1 MVASATEFRKNS
13 FNDED
18 SAMLA
23 KVANMYMNVADES
36 ISAGESA
43 SFIISQM
50 KAFNIEA
57 QNAMQIID
65 AVNEVS
71 NNYAVSSADVA
82 SALTKTS
89 SAMGV
94 LGNDFNQTIG
104 LVTAGTEILTGQA
117 SKVARG
123 LRTIG
128 NNFADAAN
136 EAGSIEYKVKG
147 ATKQLALFDEATND
161 MKSTFQILSDL
172 KDDWDNMSNSEQ
184 QALGIAYAGKNQ
196 FEVFAAVM
204 DNFTTAVD
212 ATDTA
217 LGAAG
222 SAAQENEAYMESL
235 EAKVNTLKATFEDFS
250 NRVLNSELVG
260 GFIDAGTA
268 LLKFANSDAGVAI
281 TQVALLTAG
290 VVGVVGVIGKVV
302 GAIGSVVAAYKASSA
317 VMGASRF
324 IALLTSGKLAL
335 ILGAVGL
342 AIAGVAGAI
351 AYFKGKEAKSKKT
364 AQEWNAELEE
374 TQTKL
379 QANEKRLA
387 EINQMPWQERTSEI
401 LAEKEALE
409 AENEELKKNTKEL
422 DDNAKAAAKRT
433 ALEGFE
439 IEYTQIDP
447 YTGKKLEYTNVLQ
460 GTDAIKY
467 LTKSLDEYSK
477 ILEET
482 GRIEDDQRKEF
493 DRVTEAA
500 IKKRDSIQLLIDSG
514 ADLDE
519 MFGKDVAD
527 VLRQFMKDVES
538 AVDTC
543 DQYGISID
551 TTTDALDK
559 NTDAEKA
566 NADAK
571 SAGVEVSKTGSEEA
585 YNQAKALLEEATAVD
600 TNTAA
605 YRDLV
610 AQEII
615 FNKTTLDVGA
625 KIKAL
630 QAYAIASGA
639 TKQAVDDLVASTS
652 QGITKYKDEF
662 GVSYDIVDGAISAT
676 PKQIKKYADEFGISY
691 DEAAQRLNKQV
702 VQKTSNNLTDL
713 WKQLEALIA
722 ESDSGTKSG
731 YRGSSSRSS
740 TSTKT
745 STSKVKENIHAEADA
760 IYETIQEAN
769 AVYEYHKKQQLAALE
784 AEKQAIQ
791 NNLDAAKA
799 TMDQYQAELDAISA
813 SQEAQVAAVKA
824 QLEEQLA
831 IIEAQQNVLQKQM
844 DDIND
849 KIDSINAVIDYAQE
863 YADRQIEAL
872 ENEKAAIQETID
884 AINAKY
890 DAQLEDLDKT
900 NDALDEQIKRE
911 KLLKALHE
919 AQAKKKLVYQNGRFV
934 YAQDIAAI
942 SKAQEA
948 LDEFDREKQL
958 EKEKDAI
965 EEARKNELEY
975 SKNQQKALDDEIKRW
990 QDYKKGWASL
1000 VSDYQYNQNALIAA
1014 EKYGINLEKQ
1024 NWDQRL
1030 GNLNKFNDAY
1040 TDIMAEQARVQ
1051 DEQTKL
1057 QEQATRLQ
1065 EAAAAE
1071 QERIVERMQ
1080 KQYDNMAKILDMA
1093 RQAYES
1099 NQDLMDDVD
1108 KRIDDVNKGD
1118 GYDDISQ
1125 SELRDLLET
1134 DWAKKALRAKSI
1146 EELQYYLSQ
1155 RQRKADYQGVVL
1167 GSSPTYPSQEDIWY
1181 KVAPKLGDDGAPWG
1195 IPGYRSSKQSSGGS
1209 SSSEGYT
1216 PPSRDEPG
1224 QLYASGT
1231 THASGGMALVGEN
1244 GPELRVLNNGDGIL
1258 PADITRNLW
1267 GWGSLD
1273 PTSAFGKL
1281 AHTVTS
1287 GLTFNN
1293 ANLSFPNVRSGADA
1307 KDFVKN
1313 LKNLAYQYA
1322 FAR

>member
-23 KVANMYMNVADES
+23 HVANMYMNVADEA
-36 ISAGESA
+36 ISASDSA
-43 SFIISQM
+43 SLIISQM
-50 KAFNIEA
+50 KAFDIEA
-57 QNAMQIID
+57 NNAMRIID
-65 AVNEVS
+65 AINEVS
-71 NNYAVSSADVA
+71 NNYAVSSSDVA
-82 SALTKTS
+82 AALTKTS

-94 LGNDFNQTIG
+94 LGNDFDQTIG
-104 LVTAGTEILTGQA
+104 LVVAGAEILTGQS

-136 EAGSIEYKVKG
+136 EAGSIEYKVGG
-147 ATKQLALFDEATND
+147 ATKSLKLFDASGKNL
-161 MKSTFQILSDL
+161 KSTFQILSDL
-172 KDDWDNMSNSEQ
+172 KDDWDKMSNAEQ
-184 QALGIAYAGKNQ
+184 QALGIAYAGKTQ

-204 DNFTTAVD
+204 DNF
-212 ATDTA
+212 DTA
-217 LGAAG
+217 TKAAETALDSAG
-222 SAAQENEAYMESL
+222 SAAQENESYMESL
-235 EAKVNTLKATFEDFS
+235 DAKVNTLKATFEDFS

-281 TQVALLTAG
+281 TQMALLTAG

-302 GAIGSVVAAYKASSA
+302 GAIGSVVAAYKAASA
-317 VMGASRF
+317 VMGASGF

-351 AYFKGKEAKSKKT
+351 AYFKGKEAESKKT
-364 AQEWNAELEE
+364 AQEWNAELEG
-374 TQTKL
+374 TQTQLEENK
-379 QANEKRLA
+379 KRLA

-409 AENEELKKNTKEL
+409 AENTELKKNTKEL
-422 DDNAKAAAKRT
+422 EDNAKAAAKRT

-460 GTDAIKY
+460 GADAIKY
-467 LTKSLDEYSK
+467 LTKSLDEYST
-477 ILEET
+477 ILEEN
-482 GRIEDDQRKEF
+482 GRIEDEQREKF
-493 DRVTEAA
+493 DKVTEAA
-500 IKKRDSIQLLIDSG
+500 IKKRDAIQFLIDSG

-519 MFGKDVAD
+519 MFGKDLAD
-527 VLRQFMKDVES
+527 VLRQFVKDVEA

-543 DQYGISID
+543 DKYGISID

-559 NTDAEKA
+559 NTDAENA

-571 SAGVEVSKTGSEEA
+571 SASIEASKTGVDAA
-585 YNQAKALLEEATAVD
+585 YDKAKALLEEAQQID
-600 TNTAA
+600 QNTDKFH
-605 YRDLV
+605 DLV

-615 FNKTTLDVGA
+615 FNQTVLDVTS

-630 QAYAIASGA
+630 KAYAIASGA
-639 TKQAVDDLVASTS
+639 AAEEVNKLTTATMTVPKP
-652 QGITKYKDEF
+652 KD
-662 GVSYDIVDGAISAT
+662 
-676 PKQIKKYADEFGISY
+676 IKKYAEEFGFTY
-691 DEAAQRLNKQV
+691 EEAEARLKRAYQNKSH
-702 VQKTSNNLTDL
+702 TSLSEL
-713 WKQLEALIA
+713 WSELDKLIP
-722 ESDSGTKSG
+722 ESSGPSTKSRPTT
-731 YRGSSSRSS
+731 YRPS

-849 KIDSINAVIDYAQE
+849 EIDSINAVIDYAQE

-958 EKEKDAI
+958 EEEKAAI

-975 SKNQQKALDDEIKRW
+975 SKNQQKTLEDEIKRW

-1024 NWDQRL
+1024 SWDQRL

-1051 DEQTKL
+1051 DEQAKL

-1093 RQAYES
+1093 RQAYEA

-1108 KRIDDVNKGD
+1108 QRIDDVNKGD

-1155 RQRKADYQGVVL
+1155 RQRKADYKGVVL

-1195 IPGYRSSKQSSGGS
+1195 IPGYRSSKPSSGS
-1209 SSSEGYT
+1209 SGGYT
-1216 PPSRDEPG
+1216 PPTRDEPG
-1224 QLYASGT
+1224 QLYAAGT
-1231 THASGGMALVGEN
+1231 THASGGMALVGEK

-1281 AHTVTS
+1281 AHTFTS

-1307 KDFVKN
+1307 KDFVTN

>member
-1 MVASATEFRKNS
+1 M
-13 FNDED
+13 
-18 SAMLA
+18 
-23 KVANMYMNVADES
+23 
-36 ISAGESA
+36 
-43 SFIISQM
+43 
-50 KAFNIEA
+50 
-57 QNAMQIID
+57 
-65 AVNEVS
+65 
-71 NNYAVSSADVA
+71 
-82 SALTKTS
+82 
-89 SAMGV
+89 
-94 LGNDFNQTIG
+94 
-104 LVTAGTEILTGQA
+104 
-117 SKVARG
+117 
-123 LRTIG
+123 
-128 NNFADAAN
+128 
-136 EAGSIEYKVKG
+136 
-147 ATKQLALFDEATND
+147 
-161 MKSTFQILSDL
+161 
-172 KDDWDNMSNSEQ
+172 
-184 QALGIAYAGKNQ
+184 
-196 FEVFAAVM
+196 
-204 DNFTTAVD
+204 
-212 ATDTA
+212 
-217 LGAAG
+217 
-222 SAAQENEAYMESL
+222 
-235 EAKVNTLKATFEDFS
+235 
-250 NRVLNSELVG
+250 LNSELVG

-281 TQVALLTAG
+281 TQMALLTAG
-290 VVGVVGVIGKVV
+290 VVGVVGVIGKVI
-302 GAIGSVVAAYKASSA
+302 GAIGSVVAAYKAASA
-317 VMGASRF
+317 VMGASGF

-351 AYFKGKEAKSKKT
+351 AYFKGKEAESKKT
-364 AQEWNAELEE
+364 AQEWNVELEE
-374 TQTKL
+374 TKTQL
-379 QANEKRLA
+379 EANGKRLS

-409 AENEELKKNTKEL
+409 AENTELKKNTKEL
-422 DDNAKAAAKRT
+422 EDNAKAAAKRT

-460 GTDAIKY
+460 GADAIKY
-467 LTKSLDEYSK
+467 LTKSLDEYST
-477 ILEET
+477 ILEEN
-482 GRIEDDQRKEF
+482 GRIEDEQREKF
-493 DRVTEAA
+493 DKVTEAA
-500 IKKRDSIQLLIDSG
+500 IKKRDAIQFLIDSG

-527 VLRQFMKDVES
+527 VLRQFVKDVEA

-543 DQYGISID
+543 DKYGISID

-559 NTDAEKA
+559 NTDAENA

-571 SAGVEVSKTGSEEA
+571 SASIEASKTGVDAA
-585 YNQAKALLEEATAVD
+585 YDKAKALLEEARQID
-600 TNTAA
+600 QNTDKFH
-605 YRDLV
+605 DLV

-615 FNKTTLDVGA
+615 FNQTVLDVTS

-630 QAYAIASGA
+630 KAYAIASGA
-639 TKQAVDDLVASTS
+639 AAEEVNKLTAATMTVPKP
-652 QGITKYKDEF
+652 KD
-662 GVSYDIVDGAISAT
+662 
-676 PKQIKKYADEFGISY
+676 IKKYAEEFGFTY
-691 DEAAQRLNKQV
+691 EEAEARLKRAYQNQSH
-702 VQKTSNNLTDL
+702 TTLSEL
-713 WKQLEALIA
+713 WSELDKLIP
-722 ESDSGTKSG
+722 E
-731 YRGSSSRSS
+731 SSSPSIKSRPTTYRPS

-831 IIEAQQNVLQKQM
+831 IIEAQQNILQKQM

-849 KIDSINAVIDYAQE
+849 EIDSINAVIDYAQE

-958 EKEKDAI
+958 EEEKAAI

-975 SKNQQKALDDEIKRW
+975 SKNQQKALEDEIKRW
-990 QDYKKGWASL
+990 QDYKNGWASL

-1014 EKYGINLEKQ
+1014 EKYGVNLEKQ
-1024 NWDQRL
+1024 SWDQRI

-1051 DEQTKL
+1051 DEQAKL

-1093 RQAYES
+1093 RQAYET

-1108 KRIDDVNKGD
+1108 QRIDDVNKGD

-1155 RQRKADYQGVVL
+1155 RQRKADYKGVVL

-1195 IPGYRSSKQSSGGS
+1195 IPGYRSSKPSSGS
-1209 SSSEGYT
+1209 SGGYT
-1216 PPSRDEPG
+1216 PPTRDEPG
-1224 QLYASGT
+1224 QLYATGT

-1307 KDFVKN
+1307 KDFVTN

>member
-23 KVANMYMNVADES
+23 QVANMYINVADEA
-36 ISAGESA
+36 ISASDSA
-43 SFIISQM
+43 SLIISQM
-50 KAFNIEA
+50 KAFDIEA
-57 QNAMQIID
+57 NNAMRIID
-65 AVNEVS
+65 AINEVS

-104 LVTAGTEILTGQA
+104 LVVAGAEILTGQS
-117 SKVARG
+117 SKVAKG

-136 EAGSIEYKVKG
+136 EAGSIEYKVGG
-147 ATKQLALFDEATND
+147 ATKSLKLFDASGKNL
-161 MKSTFQILSDL
+161 KSTFQILSDL
-172 KDDWDNMSNSEQ
+172 KDDWDKMSNAEQ
-184 QALGIAYAGKNQ
+184 QALGIAYAGKTQ

-204 DNFTTAVD
+204 DNF
-212 ATDTA
+212 DTA
-217 LGAAG
+217 TKAADAALNSAG

-281 TQVALLTAG
+281 TQMALLTAG

-302 GAIGSVVAAYKASSA
+302 GAIGSVVAAYKAGSA
-317 VMGASRF
+317 VMGASGF

-351 AYFKGKEAKSKKT
+351 AYFKGKEAESKKT

-374 TQTKL
+374 TQTQL
-379 QANEKRLA
+379 EANEKRLS

-409 AENEELKKNTKEL
+409 AENTELKKNTKEL
-422 DDNAKAAAKRT
+422 EDNAKAAAKRT

-460 GTDAIKY
+460 GADAIKY
-467 LTKSLDEYSK
+467 LTKSLDEYST
-477 ILEET
+477 ILEEN
-482 GRIEDDQRKEF
+482 GRIEDEQREKF
-493 DRVTEAA
+493 DKVTEAA
-500 IKKRDSIQLLIDSG
+500 IKKRDAIQFLIDSG

-519 MFGKDVAD
+519 MFGKDLAD
-527 VLRQFMKDVES
+527 VLRQFVKDVDA

-543 DQYGISID
+543 DKYGISID

-571 SAGVEVSKTGSEEA
+571 SASIEASKTGVDAA
-585 YNQAKALLEEATAVD
+585 YDKAKALLEEAQQID
-600 TNTAA
+600 QNTDKFH
-605 YRDLV
+605 DLV

-615 FNKTTLDVGA
+615 FNQTVLDVTS

-630 QAYAIASGA
+630 KAYAIASGA
-639 TKQAVDDLVASTS
+639 AAEEVNKLTAATMTVPKP
-652 QGITKYKDEF
+652 KD
-662 GVSYDIVDGAISAT
+662 
-676 PKQIKKYADEFGISY
+676 IKKYAEEFGFTY
-691 DEAAQRLNKQV
+691 EEAEARLKRAYQNQSH
-702 VQKTSNNLTDL
+702 TTLSEL
-713 WKQLEALIA
+713 WSELDKLIP
-722 ESDSGTKSG
+722 ESSGPSTKSRPTT
-731 YRGSSSRSS
+731 YRPS

-849 KIDSINAVIDYAQE
+849 EIDSINAVIDYAQE

-911 KLLKALHE
+911 KLLKDLHE

-958 EKEKDAI
+958 EEEKAAI

-975 SKNQQKALDDEIKRW
+975 SKNQQKALEDEIKRW

-1024 NWDQRL
+1024 SWDQRL

-1093 RQAYES
+1093 RQAYEA

-1108 KRIDDVNKGD
+1108 QRIDDVNKGD

-1155 RQRKADYQGVVL
+1155 RQRKADYKGVVL

-1195 IPGYRSSKQSSGGS
+1195 IPGYRSSKPSSGSSGG
-1209 SSSEGYT
+1209 YV
-1216 PPSRDEPG
+1216 PPTRDEPG
-1224 QLYASGT
+1224 QLYATGT

-1307 KDFVKN
+1307 KDFVTN

>member
-1 MVASATEFRKNS
+1 M
-13 FNDED
+13 
-18 SAMLA
+18 
-23 KVANMYMNVADES
+23 
-36 ISAGESA
+36 
-43 SFIISQM
+43 
-50 KAFNIEA
+50 
-57 QNAMQIID
+57 
-65 AVNEVS
+65 
-71 NNYAVSSADVA
+71 
-82 SALTKTS
+82 
-89 SAMGV
+89 
-94 LGNDFNQTIG
+94 
-104 LVTAGTEILTGQA
+104 
-117 SKVARG
+117 
-123 LRTIG
+123 
-128 NNFADAAN
+128 
-136 EAGSIEYKVKG
+136 
-147 ATKQLALFDEATND
+147 
-161 MKSTFQILSDL
+161 
-172 KDDWDNMSNSEQ
+172 
-184 QALGIAYAGKNQ
+184 
-196 FEVFAAVM
+196 
-204 DNFTTAVD
+204 
-212 ATDTA
+212 
-217 LGAAG
+217 
-222 SAAQENEAYMESL
+222 
-235 EAKVNTLKATFEDFS
+235 
-250 NRVLNSELVG
+250 LNSELVG

-281 TQVALLTAG
+281 TQMALLTAG

-302 GAIGSVVAAYKASSA
+302 GAIGSVVAAYKAGSA
-317 VMGASRF
+317 VMGASGF

-351 AYFKGKEAKSKKT
+351 AYFKGKEAESKKT

-374 TQTKL
+374 TQTQL
-379 QANEKRLA
+379 EANEKRLA

-409 AENEELKKNTKEL
+409 AENTELKKNTKDLE
-422 DDNAKAAAKRT
+422 DNAKAAAKRT

-460 GTDAIKY
+460 GADAIKY
-467 LTKSLDEYSK
+467 LTKSLDEYST
-477 ILEET
+477 ILEEN
-482 GRIEDDQRKEF
+482 GRIEDEQREKF
-493 DRVTEAA
+493 DNVTEAA
-500 IKKRDSIQLLIDSG
+500 IKKRDAIQFLIDSG

-519 MFGKDVAD
+519 MFGKDLAD
-527 VLRQFMKDVES
+527 VLRQFVKDVEA
-538 AVDTC
+538 AVNTC
-543 DQYGISID
+543 DKYGISID
-551 TTTDALDK
+551 ATTDALDK
-559 NTDAEKA
+559 NTDAENA

-571 SAGVEVSKTGSEEA
+571 SASIEASKTGVDAA
-585 YNQAKALLEEATAVD
+585 YDKAKALLEEARQID
-600 TNTAA
+600 QNTDKFH
-605 YRDLV
+605 DLV

-615 FNKTTLDVGA
+615 FNQTVLDVMS

-630 QAYAIASGA
+630 KAYAIASGA
-639 TKQAVDDLVASTS
+639 AAEEVNKLTAATMTVPKP
-652 QGITKYKDEF
+652 KD
-662 GVSYDIVDGAISAT
+662 
-676 PKQIKKYADEFGISY
+676 IKKYAEEFGFTY
-691 DEAAQRLNKQV
+691 EEAEARLKRAYQNQSH
-702 VQKTSNNLTDL
+702 TSLSEL
-713 WKQLEALIA
+713 WSELDKLIP
-722 ESDSGTKSG
+722 ESSGPSTKSRPTT
-731 YRGSSSRSS
+731 YRPS

-813 SQEAQVAAVKA
+813 SQEAQVEAVKA

-849 KIDSINAVIDYAQE
+849 EIDSINAVIDYAQE

-958 EKEKDAI
+958 EEEKAAI

-975 SKNQQKALDDEIKRW
+975 SQNQQKALEDEIKRW

-1024 NWDQRL
+1024 SWDQRL

-1093 RQAYES
+1093 RQAYEA

-1108 KRIDDVNKGD
+1108 QRIDDVNKGD

-1155 RQRKADYQGVVL
+1155 RQRKADYKGVVL

-1181 KVAPKLGDDGAPWG
+1181 QVAPKLGDDGAPWG
-1195 IPGYRSSKQSSGGS
+1195 IPGYRSSKPSSGS
-1209 SSSEGYT
+1209 SGGYT
-1216 PPSRDEPG
+1216 PPTRDEPG
-1224 QLYASGT
+1224 QLYATGT

-1293 ANLSFPNVRSGADA
+1293 ASLSFPNVRSGADA
-1307 KDFVKN
+1307 KDFVTN

>member
-1 MVASATEFRKNS
+1 M
-13 FNDED
+13 
-18 SAMLA
+18 
-23 KVANMYMNVADES
+23 
-36 ISAGESA
+36 
-43 SFIISQM
+43 
-50 KAFNIEA
+50 
-57 QNAMQIID
+57 
-65 AVNEVS
+65 
-71 NNYAVSSADVA
+71 
-82 SALTKTS
+82 
-89 SAMGV
+89 
-94 LGNDFNQTIG
+94 
-104 LVTAGTEILTGQA
+104 
-117 SKVARG
+117 
-123 LRTIG
+123 
-128 NNFADAAN
+128 
-136 EAGSIEYKVKG
+136 
-147 ATKQLALFDEATND
+147 
-161 MKSTFQILSDL
+161 
-172 KDDWDNMSNSEQ
+172 
-184 QALGIAYAGKNQ
+184 
-196 FEVFAAVM
+196 
-204 DNFTTAVD
+204 
-212 ATDTA
+212 
-217 LGAAG
+217 
-222 SAAQENEAYMESL
+222 QENEDRI
-235 EAKVNTLKATFEDFS
+235 KAI
-250 NRVLNSELVG
+250 N
-260 GFIDAGTA
+260 A
-268 LLKFANSDAGVAI
+268 L
-281 TQVALLTAG
+281 
-290 VVGVVGVIGKVV
+290 
-302 GAIGSVVAAYKASSA
+302 
-317 VMGASRF
+317 
-324 IALLTSGKLAL
+324 
-335 ILGAVGL
+335 
-342 AIAGVAGAI
+342 
-351 AYFKGKEAKSKKT
+351 
-364 AQEWNAELEE
+364 
-374 TQTKL
+374 
-379 QANEKRLA
+379 
-387 EINQMPWQERTSEI
+387 PWQERTSEI
-401 LAEKEALE
+401 LAEKAALE
-409 AENEELKKNTKEL
+409 KENEELKKSKNLFEERAIEAAKNTVLGEYGIGTYTPGLKYGKI
-422 DDNAKAAAKRT
+422 DYDNMVENTRSGIEGFKALTDALASYSDQLRDTGKIEDEQRSQFDAATKAAIEKR
-433 ALEGFE
+433 
-439 IEYTQIDP
+439 
-447 YTGKKLEYTNVLQ
+447 
-460 GTDAIKY
+460 DAIQY
-467 LTKSLDEYSK
+467 
-477 ILEET
+477 
-482 GRIEDDQRKEF
+482 
-493 DRVTEAA
+493 
-500 IKKRDSIQLLIDSG
+500 LIDSG
-514 ADLDE
+514 VDLDKT
-519 MFGKDVAD
+519 FGKDVAD
-527 VLRQFMKDVES
+527 AIRTFMRV
-538 AVDTC
+538 VDEVVSVSG
-543 DQYGISID
+543 DYGLAID
-551 TTTDALDK
+551 ATTDALNE
-559 NTDAEKA
+559 NTDAENA

-571 SAGVEVSKTGSEEA
+571 SASIEASKTGVDAA
-585 YNQAKALLEEATAVD
+585 YDKAKALLEEARQID
-600 TNTAA
+600 QNTDKFH
-605 YRDLV
+605 DLV

-615 FNKTTLDVGA
+615 FNQTVLDVTS

-630 QAYAIASGA
+630 KAYAIASGA
-639 TKQAVDDLVASTS
+639 AAEEVNKLTTATMTVPKP
-652 QGITKYKDEF
+652 KD
-662 GVSYDIVDGAISAT
+662 
-676 PKQIKKYADEFGISY
+676 IKKYAEEFGFTY
-691 DEAAQRLNKQV
+691 EEAEARLKRVYQNQSH
-702 VQKTSNNLTDL
+702 TSLSEL
-713 WKQLEALIA
+713 WSELEKLIP
-722 ESDSGTKSG
+722 ESSGQSTKS
-731 YRGSSSRSS
+731 RPATSRPS

-769 AVYEYHKKQQLAALE
+769 SVYEYHKKQQLATLE

-799 TMDQYQAELDAISA
+799 AMDQYQAELDAISA

-849 KIDSINAVIDYAQE
+849 EIDSINAVIDYAQE

-958 EKEKDAI
+958 EKEKAAI

-975 SKNQQKALDDEIKRW
+975 SKNQQKALDEEIKRW

-1057 QEQATRLQ
+1057 QDQATRLQ

-1093 RQAYES
+1093 RQAYEA

-1108 KRIDDVNKGD
+1108 QRIDDVNKGD

-1155 RQRKADYQGVVL
+1155 RQRKADYKGVVL

-1195 IPGYRSSKQSSGGS
+1195 IPGYRSSKPSSGGS
-1209 SSSEGYT
+1209 SSSAGYT
-1216 PPSRDEPG
+1216 PPTRDEPG
-1224 QLYASGT
+1224 QLYAAGT

-1307 KDFVKN
+1307 KDFVTN

>member
-1 MVASATEFRKNS
+1 
-13 FNDED
+13 
-18 SAMLA
+18 
-23 KVANMYMNVADES
+23 
-36 ISAGESA
+36 
-43 SFIISQM
+43 
-50 KAFNIEA
+50 
-57 QNAMQIID
+57 
-65 AVNEVS
+65 
-71 NNYAVSSADVA
+71 
-82 SALTKTS
+82 
-89 SAMGV
+89 MGV

-104 LVTAGTEILTGQA
+104 LVVAGAEILTGQS
-117 SKVARG
+117 SKVAKG

-128 NNFADAAN
+128 NNLADAAN
-136 EAGSIEYKVKG
+136 EAGSIEYKVGG
-147 ATKQLALFDEATND
+147 ATKSLKLFDASGKNL
-161 MKSTFQILSDL
+161 KSTFQILSDL
-172 KDDWDNMSNSEQ
+172 KGDWDKMSNAEQ
-184 QALGIAYAGKNQ
+184 QALGIAYAGKTQ

-204 DNFTTAVD
+204 DNF
-212 ATDTA
+212 DTA
-217 LGAAG
+217 TKAAETALDSAG
-222 SAAQENEAYMESL
+222 SAAQENESYMESL
-235 EAKVNTLKATFEDFS
+235 NFKVNTLKATFEDFS

-281 TQVALLTAG
+281 TQMALLTAG

-302 GAIGSVVAAYKASSA
+302 GAIGSVVAAYKAGSA
-317 VMGASRF
+317 VMGASGF

-351 AYFKGKEAKSKKT
+351 AYFKGKEAESKKT
-364 AQEWNAELEE
+364 AQEWNAELAE
-374 TQTKL
+374 TKTKL
-379 QANEKRLA
+379 EENEKRLA
-387 EINQMPWQERTSEI
+387 EINQMPWQERTSE
-401 LAEKEALE
+401 LLDEKEALE
-409 AENEELKKNTKEL
+409 AENKELKKNTKEL
-422 DDNAKAAAKRT
+422 EDNAKAAAKRT

-460 GTDAIKY
+460 GADAIKY
-467 LTKSLDEYSK
+467 LTKSLDEYST
-477 ILEET
+477 ILEEN
-482 GRIEDDQRKEF
+482 GRIEDEQREKF
-493 DRVTEAA
+493 DKVTEAA
-500 IKKRDSIQLLIDSG
+500 IKKRDAIQFLIDSG

-519 MFGKDVAD
+519 MFGKDMAD
-527 VLRQFMKDVES
+527 ALRQFVKDVEA

-543 DQYGISID
+543 DKYGISID

-559 NTDAEKA
+559 NTDAENA

-571 SAGVEVSKTGSEEA
+571 SASIEASKTGVDAA
-585 YNQAKALLEEATAVD
+585 YDKAKALLEEAQQID
-600 TNTAA
+600 QNTDKFH
-605 YRDLV
+605 DLV

-615 FNKTTLDVGA
+615 FNQTVLDVTS

-630 QAYAIASGA
+630 KAYAIASGA
-639 TKQAVDDLVASTS
+639 AAEEVNKLTAATMTVPKP
-652 QGITKYKDEF
+652 KD
-662 GVSYDIVDGAISAT
+662 
-676 PKQIKKYADEFGISY
+676 IKKYAEEFGFTY
-691 DEAAQRLNKQV
+691 EEAEARLKRAYQNQSH
-702 VQKTSNNLTDL
+702 TTLSEL
-713 WKQLEALIA
+713 WSELDKLIP
-722 ESDSGTKSG
+722 ESSGPSTKSRPTT
-731 YRGSSSRSS
+731 YRPS

-813 SQEAQVAAVKA
+813 SQEAQVEAVKA

-849 KIDSINAVIDYAQE
+849 EIDSINAVIDYARE
-863 YADRQIEAL
+863 YSDRQIEAL

-958 EKEKDAI
+958 EEEKAAI

-975 SKNQQKALDDEIKRW
+975 SKNQQKALEDEIKRW

-1024 NWDQRL
+1024 SWDQRL

-1093 RQAYES
+1093 RQAYEA
-1099 NQDLMDDVD
+1099 NKDLMDDVD
-1108 KRIDDVNKGD
+1108 QRIDDVNKGD

-1155 RQRKADYQGVVL
+1155 RQRKADYKGVVL

-1181 KVAPKLGDDGAPWG
+1181 QVAPKLGDDGAPWG
-1195 IPGYRSSKQSSGGS
+1195 IPGYRSSKPSSDSSG
-1209 SSSEGYT
+1209 GYT
-1216 PPSRDEPG
+1216 PPTRDEPG
-1224 QLYASGT
+1224 QLYATGT

-1307 KDFVKN
+1307 KDFVTN

>member
-23 KVANMYMNVADES
+23 QVANMYINVADEA
-36 ISAGESA
+36 ISASDSA
-43 SFIISQM
+43 SLIISQM
-50 KAFNIEA
+50 KAFDIEA
-57 QNAMQIID
+57 NNAMRIID
-65 AVNEVS
+65 AINEVS
-71 NNYAVSSADVA
+71 NNYAVSSTDVA
-82 SALTKTS
+82 AALTKTS

-94 LGNDFNQTIG
+94 LGNDFDQTIG
-104 LVTAGTEILTGQA
+104 LVVAGAEILTGQS

-136 EAGSIEYKVKG
+136 EAGSIEYKVGG
-147 ATKQLALFDEATND
+147 ATKSLKLFDASGKNL
-161 MKSTFQILSDL
+161 KSTFQILSDL
-172 KDDWDNMSNSEQ
+172 KDDWDKMSNAEQ
-184 QALGIAYAGKNQ
+184 QALGIAYAGKTQ

-204 DNFTTAVD
+204 DNF
-212 ATDTA
+212 DTA
-217 LGAAG
+217 TKAAETALNSAG
-222 SAAQENEAYMESL
+222 SAAQENESYMESL
-235 EAKVNTLKATFEDFS
+235 DAKVNTLKATFEDFS

-281 TQVALLTAG
+281 TQMALLTAG

-302 GAIGSVVAAYKASSA
+302 GAIGSVVAAYKAGSA
-317 VMGASRF
+317 VMGASGF

-351 AYFKGKEAKSKKT
+351 AYFKGKEAESKKT
-364 AQEWNAELEE
+364 SQEWNAELEE
-374 TQTKL
+374 TQTQL
-379 QANEKRLA
+379 EANEKRLA

-409 AENEELKKNTKEL
+409 AENTELKKNTKEL
-422 DDNAKAAAKRT
+422 EDNAKAAAKRT

-460 GTDAIKY
+460 GADAIKY
-467 LTKSLDEYSK
+467 LTKSLDEYST
-477 ILEET
+477 ILEEN
-482 GRIEDDQRKEF
+482 GRIEDEQREKF
-493 DRVTEAA
+493 DKVTEAA
-500 IKKRDSIQLLIDSG
+500 IKKRDAIQFLIDSG

-527 VLRQFMKDVES
+527 VLRQFVKDVEA

-543 DQYGISID
+543 DKYGISID

-559 NTDAEKA
+559 NTDAENA

-571 SAGVEVSKTGSEEA
+571 SASIEASKTGVDAA
-585 YNQAKALLEEATAVD
+585 YDKAKALLEEAQQID
-600 TNTAA
+600 QNTDKFH
-605 YRDLV
+605 DLV

-615 FNKTTLDVGA
+615 FNQTVLDVTS

-630 QAYAIASGA
+630 KAYAIASGA
-639 TKQAVDDLVASTS
+639 AAEEVNKLNTATMTVPKP
-652 QGITKYKDEF
+652 KD
-662 GVSYDIVDGAISAT
+662 
-676 PKQIKKYADEFGISY
+676 IKKYAEEFGFTY
-691 DEAAQRLNKQV
+691 EEAEARLKRAYQNQSH
-702 VQKTSNNLTDL
+702 TTLSEL
-713 WKQLEALIA
+713 WSELDKLIP
-722 ESDSGTKSG
+722 ESSGPKTKS
-731 YRGSSSRSS
+731 RPTTSRPS

-849 KIDSINAVIDYAQE
+849 EIDSINAVIDYAQE
-863 YADRQIEAL
+863 YANRQIEAL

-948 LDEFDREKQL
+948 LDEFDREKKL
-958 EKEKDAI
+958 EEEKAAI

-975 SKNQQKALDDEIKRW
+975 SKNQQKALEDEIKRW
-990 QDYKKGWASL
+990 QDYKNGWASL

-1024 NWDQRL
+1024 SWDQRL

-1051 DEQTKL
+1051 DAQAKL

-1093 RQAYES
+1093 RQAYEA

-1108 KRIDDVNKGD
+1108 QRIDDVNKGD

-1155 RQRKADYQGVVL
+1155 RQRKADYKGVVL

-1195 IPGYRSSKQSSGGS
+1195 IPGYRRSKPSSGSSGG
-1209 SSSEGYT
+1209 YV
-1216 PPSRDEPG
+1216 PPTRDEPG
-1224 QLYASGT
+1224 QLYATGT

-1307 KDFVKN
+1307 KDFVTN

>member
-1 MVASATEFRKNS
+1 MVASATEFRKNG

-23 KVANMYMNVADES
+23 QVANMYINVADEA
-36 ISAGESA
+36 ISASDSA
-43 SFIISQM
+43 SLIISQM
-50 KAFNIEA
+50 KAFDIEA
-57 QNAMQIID
+57 NNAMRIID
-65 AVNEVS
+65 AINEVS

-82 SALTKTS
+82 AALTKTS

-104 LVTAGTEILTGQA
+104 LVVAGAEILTGQS

-128 NNFADAAN
+128 NNFANAAN
-136 EAGSIEYKVKG
+136 EAGSIEYKVGG
-147 ATKQLALFDEATND
+147 ATKSLNLFDESGKNL
-161 MKSTFQILSDL
+161 KSTFQILSDL
-172 KDDWDNMSNSEQ
+172 KDDWDNMSNAEQ

-204 DNFTTAVD
+204 NNF
-212 ATDTA
+212 DTA
-217 LGAAG
+217 TKAAETALDSAG

-235 EAKVNTLKATFEDFS
+235 DAKVNTLKATFEDFS

-281 TQVALLTAG
+281 TQMALLTAG

-302 GAIGSVVAAYKASSA
+302 GAIGSVVAAYKAASA
-317 VMGASRF
+317 VMGASGF

-351 AYFKGKEAKSKKT
+351 AYFKGKEAESKKT
-364 AQEWNAELEE
+364 AQEWNAELAE
-374 TQTKL
+374 TKTKL
-379 QANEKRLA
+379 EENEKRLA
-387 EINQMPWQERTSEI
+387 EINKMPWQERTSDI

-409 AENEELKKNTKEL
+409 AENTELKKNTKEL
-422 DDNAKAAAKRT
+422 EDNAKAAAKRT

-460 GTDAIKY
+460 GADAIKY
-467 LTKSLDEYSK
+467 LTKSLDEYST
-477 ILEET
+477 ILEEN
-482 GRIEDDQRKEF
+482 GRIEDEQREKF
-493 DRVTEAA
+493 DKVTEAA
-500 IKKRDSIQLLIDSG
+500 IKKRDAIQFLIDSG

-527 VLRQFMKDVES
+527 VLRQFVKDVEA

-543 DQYGISID
+543 DKYGISID

-559 NTDAEKA
+559 NTDAENA

-571 SAGVEVSKTGSEEA
+571 SASIEASKTGVDAA
-585 YNQAKALLEEATAVD
+585 YDKAKALLEEAQQID
-600 TNTAA
+600 QNTNKFH
-605 YRDLV
+605 DLV

-615 FNKTTLDVGA
+615 FNQTVLDVTS

-630 QAYAIASGA
+630 KAYAIASGA
-639 TKQAVDDLVASTS
+639 AAEEVNKLTAATMTVPKP
-652 QGITKYKDEF
+652 KD
-662 GVSYDIVDGAISAT
+662 
-676 PKQIKKYADEFGISY
+676 IKKYAEEFGFTY
-691 DEAAQRLNKQV
+691 EEAEARLKRAYQNQSH
-702 VQKTSNNLTDL
+702 TSLSKL
-713 WKQLEALIA
+713 WSELDKLIP
-722 ESDSGTKSG
+722 ESSGPSTKSRPTT
-731 YRGSSSRSS
+731 YRPS

-791 NNLDAAKA
+791 TNLDAAKA
-799 TMDQYQAELDAISA
+799 TLDQYQAELDAISA

-849 KIDSINAVIDYAQE
+849 EIDSINAVIDYAQE

-958 EKEKDAI
+958 EEEKAAI

-975 SKNQQKALDDEIKRW
+975 SKNQQKALEDEIKRW
-990 QDYKKGWASL
+990 QDYKQGWASL

-1024 NWDQRL
+1024 SWDQRL

-1040 TDIMAEQARVQ
+1040 TDIMVEQARVQ
-1051 DEQTKL
+1051 DEQAKL

-1093 RQAYES
+1093 RQAYEA

-1108 KRIDDVNKGD
+1108 QRIDDVNKGD

-1195 IPGYRSSKQSSGGS
+1195 IPGYRSSKPSSGSSGG
-1209 SSSEGYT
+1209 YV
-1216 PPSRDEPG
+1216 PPTRDEPG
-1224 QLYASGT
+1224 QLYATGT

-1307 KDFVKN
+1307 KDFVTN

>member
-1 MVASATEFRKNS
+1 MVASATEFRKNG

-23 KVANMYMNVADES
+23 QVANMYINVADEA
-36 ISAGESA
+36 ISASDSA
-43 SFIISQM
+43 SLIISQM
-50 KAFNIEA
+50 KAFDIEA
-57 QNAMQIID
+57 NNAMRIID
-65 AVNEVS
+65 AINEVS
-71 NNYAVSSADVA
+71 NNYAVSSSDVA
-82 SALTKTS
+82 AALTKTS

-104 LVTAGTEILTGQA
+104 LVVAGAEILTGQS

-128 NNFADAAN
+128 NNFANAAN
-136 EAGSIEYKVKG
+136 EAGSIEYKVGG
-147 ATKQLALFDEATND
+147 ATKSLKLFDASGKNL
-161 MKSTFQILSDL
+161 KSTFQILSDL
-172 KDDWDNMSNSEQ
+172 KDDWDNMSNAEQ

-204 DNFTTAVD
+204 NNF
-212 ATDTA
+212 DTA
-217 LGAAG
+217 TKAAETALNSAG
-222 SAAQENEAYMESL
+222 SAAQENESYMESL
-235 EAKVNTLKATFEDFS
+235 DFKVNTLKATFEDFS

-281 TQVALLTAG
+281 TQMALLTAG

-302 GAIGSVVAAYKASSA
+302 GAIGSVVAAYKAASA

-351 AYFKGKEAKSKKT
+351 AYFKGKEAESKKT

-374 TQTKL
+374 TQTQL
-379 QANEKRLA
+379 EANKKRLA

-409 AENEELKKNTKEL
+409 AERTELKKNTKEL
-422 DDNAKAAAKRT
+422 EDNAKAAAKRT

-460 GTDAIKY
+460 GADAIKY
-467 LTKSLDEYSK
+467 LTKSLDEYST
-477 ILEET
+477 ILEEN
-482 GRIEDDQRKEF
+482 GRIEDEQREKF
-493 DRVTEAA
+493 DKVTEAA
-500 IKKRDSIQLLIDSG
+500 IKKRDAIQFLIDSG

-527 VLRQFMKDVES
+527 VLRQFVKDVEA

-543 DQYGISID
+543 DKYGISID

-559 NTDAEKA
+559 NTDAENA

-571 SAGVEVSKTGSEEA
+571 SASIEASKTGVDAA
-585 YNQAKALLEEATAVD
+585 YDKAKALLEEAQQID
-600 TNTAA
+600 QNTDKFH
-605 YRDLV
+605 DLV

-615 FNKTTLDVGA
+615 FNQTVLDVTS

-630 QAYAIASGA
+630 KAYAIASGA
-639 TKQAVDDLVASTS
+639 AAEEVNKLNTATMTVPKP
-652 QGITKYKDEF
+652 KD
-662 GVSYDIVDGAISAT
+662 
-676 PKQIKKYADEFGISY
+676 IKKYAEEFGFTY
-691 DEAAQRLNKQV
+691 EEAEARLKRAYQNQSH
-702 VQKTSNNLTDL
+702 TTLSEL
-713 WKQLEALIA
+713 WSELDKLIP
-722 ESDSGTKSG
+722 ESSGPSTKSRPTT
-731 YRGSSSRSS
+731 YRPS

-849 KIDSINAVIDYAQE
+849 EIDSINAVIDYAQE

-942 SKAQEA
+942 SNAQEA

-958 EKEKDAI
+958 EAEKAAI

-975 SKNQQKALDDEIKRW
+975 SKNQQKALEDEIKRW

-1014 EKYGINLEKQ
+1014 EKYGVNLEKQ
-1024 NWDQRL
+1024 SWDQRL

-1093 RQAYES
+1093 RQAYEA

-1108 KRIDDVNKGD
+1108 QRIDDVNKGD

-1155 RQRKADYQGVVL
+1155 RQRKADYKGVVL

-1195 IPGYRSSKQSSGGS
+1195 IPGYRSSKPSSGS
-1209 SSSEGYT
+1209 SGGYT
-1216 PPSRDEPG
+1216 PPTRDEPG
-1224 QLYASGT
+1224 QLYATGT

-1307 KDFVKN
+1307 KDFVTN

>member
-23 KVANMYMNVADES
+23 KVANMYINVADEA
-36 ISAGESA
+36 ISASDSA
-43 SFIISQM
+43 SLIISQM
-50 KAFNIEA
+50 KAFDIEA
-57 QNAMQIID
+57 NNAMRIID
-65 AVNEVS
+65 AINEVS
-71 NNYAVSSADVA
+71 NNYAVSSSDVA

-104 LVTAGTEILTGQA
+104 LVVAGAEILTGQS
-117 SKVARG
+117 SKVAKG

-128 NNFADAAN
+128 NNLADAAN
-136 EAGSIEYKVKG
+136 EAGSIEYKVGG
-147 ATKQLALFDEATND
+147 ATKSLKLFDASGKNL
-161 MKSTFQILSDL
+161 KSTFQILSDL
-172 KDDWDNMSNSEQ
+172 KDDWDKMSNAEQ
-184 QALGIAYAGKNQ
+184 QALGIAYAGKTQ

-204 DNFTTAVD
+204 DNF
-212 ATDTA
+212 DTA
-217 LGAAG
+217 TKAAETALDSAG
-222 SAAQENEAYMESL
+222 SAAQENESYMESL
-235 EAKVNTLKATFEDFS
+235 DFKVNTLKATFEDFS

-281 TQVALLTAG
+281 TQMALLTAG

-302 GAIGSVVAAYKASSA
+302 GAIGSVVAAYKAGSA
-317 VMGASRF
+317 VMGASGF

-351 AYFKGKEAKSKKT
+351 AYFKGKEAESKKT

-374 TQTKL
+374 TQTQL
-379 QANEKRLA
+379 EANEKRLA

-409 AENEELKKNTKEL
+409 AENTELKKNTKDLE
-422 DDNAKAAAKRT
+422 DNAKAAAKRT

-460 GTDAIKY
+460 GADAIKY
-467 LTKSLDEYSK
+467 LTKSLDEYST
-477 ILEET
+477 ILEEN
-482 GRIEDDQRKEF
+482 GRIEDEQREKF
-493 DRVTEAA
+493 DNVTEAA
-500 IKKRDSIQLLIDSG
+500 IKKRDAIQFLIDSG

-519 MFGKDVAD
+519 MFGKDLAD
-527 VLRQFMKDVES
+527 VLRQFVKDVEA
-538 AVDTC
+538 AVNTC
-543 DQYGISID
+543 DKYGISID
-551 TTTDALDK
+551 ATTDALDK
-559 NTDAEKA
+559 NTDAENA

-571 SAGVEVSKTGSEEA
+571 SASIEASKTGVDAA
-585 YNQAKALLEEATAVD
+585 YDKAKALLEEARQID
-600 TNTAA
+600 QNTDKFH
-605 YRDLV
+605 DLV

-615 FNKTTLDVGA
+615 FNQTVLDVTS

-630 QAYAIASGA
+630 KAYAIASGA
-639 TKQAVDDLVASTS
+639 AAEEVNKLTAATMTVPKP
-652 QGITKYKDEF
+652 KD
-662 GVSYDIVDGAISAT
+662 
-676 PKQIKKYADEFGISY
+676 IKKYAEEFGFTY
-691 DEAAQRLNKQV
+691 EEAEARLKRAYQNQSH
-702 VQKTSNNLTDL
+702 TSLSEL
-713 WKQLEALIA
+713 WSELDKLIP
-722 ESDSGTKSG
+722 ESSGPSTKSRPTT
-731 YRGSSSRSS
+731 YRPS

-813 SQEAQVAAVKA
+813 SQEAQVEAVKA

-849 KIDSINAVIDYAQE
+849 EIDSINAVIDYAQE

-890 DAQLEDLDKT
+890 DAQIEDLDKT

-958 EKEKDAI
+958 EEEKAAI

-975 SKNQQKALDDEIKRW
+975 SQNQQKALEDEIKRW

-1024 NWDQRL
+1024 SWDQRL

-1093 RQAYES
+1093 RQAYEA

-1108 KRIDDVNKGD
+1108 QRIDDVNKGD

-1155 RQRKADYQGVVL
+1155 RQRKADYKGVVL

-1195 IPGYRSSKQSSGGS
+1195 IPGYRSSKPSSGS
-1209 SSSEGYT
+1209 SGGYT
-1216 PPSRDEPG
+1216 PPTRDEPG
-1224 QLYASGT
+1224 QLYATGT

-1293 ANLSFPNVRSGADA
+1293 ASLSFPNVRSGADA
-1307 KDFVKN
+1307 KDFVTN

>member
-1 MVASATEFRKNS
+1 M
-13 FNDED
+13 
-18 SAMLA
+18 
-23 KVANMYMNVADES
+23 
-36 ISAGESA
+36 
-43 SFIISQM
+43 
-50 KAFNIEA
+50 
-57 QNAMQIID
+57 
-65 AVNEVS
+65 
-71 NNYAVSSADVA
+71 
-82 SALTKTS
+82 
-89 SAMGV
+89 
-94 LGNDFNQTIG
+94 
-104 LVTAGTEILTGQA
+104 
-117 SKVARG
+117 
-123 LRTIG
+123 
-128 NNFADAAN
+128 
-136 EAGSIEYKVKG
+136 
-147 ATKQLALFDEATND
+147 
-161 MKSTFQILSDL
+161 
-172 KDDWDNMSNSEQ
+172 
-184 QALGIAYAGKNQ
+184 
-196 FEVFAAVM
+196 
-204 DNFTTAVD
+204 
-212 ATDTA
+212 
-217 LGAAG
+217 
-222 SAAQENEAYMESL
+222 
-235 EAKVNTLKATFEDFS
+235 
-250 NRVLNSELVG
+250 LNSELVG

-268 LLKFANSDAGVAI
+268 LLKFANSDAGVAMAKI
-281 TQVALLTAG
+281 ALLTTSII
-290 VVGVVGVIGKVV
+290 GVVGVIGKIV
-302 GAIGSVVAAYKASSA
+302 GAIGGVLEAFKALKA
-317 VMGASRF
+317 VTGGSKLL
-324 IALLTSGKLAL
+324 ALLTGGQFAAILLAVGAA
-335 ILGAVGL
+335 IAVVTGAVVGL
-342 AIAGVAGAI
+342 
-351 AYFKGKEAKSKKT
+351 KSVIDKNNKSLS
-364 AQEWNAELEE
+364 EWQDELKD
-374 TQTKL
+374 TQTKM
-379 QANEKRLA
+379 QDNEDRIKA
-387 EINQMPWQERTSEI
+387 INALPWQERTSEI
-401 LAEKEALE
+401 LDEKAALE
-409 AENEELKKNTKEL
+409 KENEELKKSIDLFEKRAIEAAKNTVLGEYGTGTYTPGLKYGKI
-422 DDNAKAAAKRT
+422 DYDNMVENTRSGIEGFKALTDALASYSDQLRDTGKIEYEQRSQFDAATKAAIEKR
-433 ALEGFE
+433 
-439 IEYTQIDP
+439 
-447 YTGKKLEYTNVLQ
+447 
-460 GTDAIKY
+460 DAIQY
-467 LTKSLDEYSK
+467 
-477 ILEET
+477 
-482 GRIEDDQRKEF
+482 
-493 DRVTEAA
+493 
-500 IKKRDSIQLLIDSG
+500 LIDSG
-514 ADLDE
+514 VDLDE
-519 MFGKDVAD
+519 TFGKDVAD
-527 VLRQFMKDVES
+527 AIRTFMRVIDETVG
-538 AVDTC
+538 VC
-543 DQYGISID
+543 DDYGLAID
-551 TTTDALDK
+551 TTTDALNE
-559 NTDAEKA
+559 NTDAENA

-571 SAGVEVSKTGSEEA
+571 SASIEASKTGVDAA
-585 YNQAKALLEEATAVD
+585 YDKAKALLEEAQQID
-600 TNTAA
+600 QNTDKFH
-605 YRDLV
+605 DLV

-615 FNKTTLDVGA
+615 FNQTVLDVTS

-630 QAYAIASGA
+630 KAYAIASGA
-639 TKQAVDDLVASTS
+639 AAEEVNKLTAATMTVPKP
-652 QGITKYKDEF
+652 KD
-662 GVSYDIVDGAISAT
+662 
-676 PKQIKKYADEFGISY
+676 IKKYAEEFGFTY
-691 DEAAQRLNKQV
+691 EEAEARLKRAYQNQSH
-702 VQKTSNNLTDL
+702 TTLSEL
-713 WKQLEALIA
+713 WSELDKLIP
-722 ESDSGTKSG
+722 ESSGPSIKSRPTT
-731 YRGSSSRSS
+731 YRPS

-784 AEKQAIQ
+784 AEKQSIQ
-791 NNLDAAKA
+791 KNLDAAKA

-831 IIEAQQNVLQKQM
+831 IIEAQQNVFQKQM

-849 KIDSINAVIDYAQE
+849 EIDNINAVIDYAQE

-911 KLLKALHE
+911 KLLKDLHE

-958 EKEKDAI
+958 EEEKAAI

-975 SKNQQKALDDEIKRW
+975 SKNQQKALEDEIKRW

-1024 NWDQRL
+1024 SWDQRL

-1040 TDIMAEQARVQ
+1040 TDIMAEQARVH

-1093 RQAYES
+1093 RQAYEA

-1108 KRIDDVNKGD
+1108 QRIDDVNKGD

-1155 RQRKADYQGVVL
+1155 RQRKADYKGVVL

-1181 KVAPKLGDDGAPWG
+1181 QVAPKLGDDGAPWG
-1195 IPGYRSSKQSSGGS
+1195 IPGYRSSKPSSGS
-1209 SSSEGYT
+1209 SGGYT
-1216 PPSRDEPG
+1216 PPTRDEPG
-1224 QLYASGT
+1224 QLYATGT

-1307 KDFVKN
+1307 KDFVTN

>member
-1 MVASATEFRKNS
+1 M
-13 FNDED
+13 
-18 SAMLA
+18 
-23 KVANMYMNVADES
+23 
-36 ISAGESA
+36 
-43 SFIISQM
+43 
-50 KAFNIEA
+50 
-57 QNAMQIID
+57 
-65 AVNEVS
+65 
-71 NNYAVSSADVA
+71 
-82 SALTKTS
+82 
-89 SAMGV
+89 
-94 LGNDFNQTIG
+94 
-104 LVTAGTEILTGQA
+104 
-117 SKVARG
+117 

-136 EAGSIEYKVKG
+136 DAGSIEYKVKG
-147 ATKQLALFDEATND
+147 ATKQLELFDAATND
-161 MKSTFQILSDL
+161 MKSTFQILKDL
-172 KDDWDNMSNSEQ
+172 KDDWDKMSNAEQ

-204 DNFTTAVD
+204 DNFGTATK
-212 ATDTA
+212 AAETA
-217 LGAAG
+217 LNSTG

-302 GAIGSVVAAYKASSA
+302 GAIGSVVTAYKAASA
-317 VMGASRF
+317 VIGASKF
-324 IALLTSGKLAL
+324 IALLTSGQFAL

-351 AYFKGKEAKSKKT
+351 AYFKGKEEESKKT
-364 AQEWNAELEE
+364 AQEWNAELAE
-374 TQTKL
+374 TKTQL
-379 QANEKRLA
+379 EANEKRLA
-387 EINQMPWQERTSEI
+387 EINQMPWQDRTSEI

-409 AENEELKKNTKEL
+409 AENTELEKNTAALEE
-422 DDNAKAAAKRT
+422 NAKAAAKRT
-433 ALEGFE
+433 TLEGFE

-447 YTGKKLEYTNVLQ
+447 YTGEKLDYTTVLQ
-460 GTDAIKY
+460 GADAVQY
-467 LTKSLDEYSK
+467 LSKSLDEYSK
-477 ILEET
+477 ILEEN
-482 GRIEDDQRKEF
+482 GRIEDEQREKF
-493 DRVTEAA
+493 DKVTEAA
-500 IKKRDSIQLLIDSG
+500 IKKRDAIQFLIDSG
-514 ADLDE
+514 VDLDD

-527 VLRQFMKDVES
+527 ALREFMTKVNS
-538 AVDTC
+538 AVDVC
-543 DQYGISID
+543 NEYGISID

-571 SAGVEVSKTGSEEA
+571 SASIEVSKTGSEEA
-585 YNQAKALLEEATAVD
+585 YNQANALLAEATAVD

-639 TKQAVDDLVASTS
+639 AKQAVDDLIASTS

-662 GVSYDIVDGAISAT
+662 GVSYDIVDGAVSAT
-676 PKQIKKYADEFGISY
+676 PKQIKKYAEEFGISY

-722 ESDSGTKSG
+722 ESDSGTKSSSS
-731 YRGSSSRSS
+731 GSTSRSS

-831 IIEAQQNVLQKQM
+831 IIEAQQNVLEKQM

-849 KIDSINAVIDYAQE
+849 EIDSINAVIDYAQE

-884 AINAKY
+884 TINAKY

-934 YAQDIAAI
+934 YAQDIAAV

-958 EKEKDAI
+958 EEEKAAI

-975 SKNQQKALDDEIKRW
+975 SENQQKALEEEIKRW

-1093 RQAYES
+1093 RQAYEA

-1108 KRIDDVNKGD
+1108 QRIDDVNNGD

-1134 DWAKKALRAKSI
+1134 DWAAKALKAKTI
-1146 EELQYYLSQ
+1146 EQLQYYLSQ
-1155 RQRKADYQGVVL
+1155 RQRKADYQGIVL
-1167 GSSPTYPSQEDIWY
+1167 GSSAKYPSQDDIWY
-1181 KVAPKLGDDGAPWG
+1181 RVAPNLGDYGEPWG
-1195 IPGYRSSKQSSGGS
+1195 IPGYRSTKPSSSSGS
-1209 SSSEGYT
+1209 SSSGGYT
-1216 PPSRDEPG
+1216 PPARDEPG
-1224 QLYASGT
+1224 QLYAAGT
-1231 THASGGMALVGEN
+1231 THAGGGMALVGEE

-1267 GWGSLD
+1267 GWGSMD
-1273 PTSAFGKL
+1273 PTSVFGKL
-1281 AHTVTS
+1281 ANHATG

-1307 KDFVKN
+1307 RDFVTN

>member
-1 MVASATEFRKNS
+1 M
-13 FNDED
+13 
-18 SAMLA
+18 
-23 KVANMYMNVADES
+23 
-36 ISAGESA
+36 
-43 SFIISQM
+43 
-50 KAFNIEA
+50 
-57 QNAMQIID
+57 
-65 AVNEVS
+65 
-71 NNYAVSSADVA
+71 
-82 SALTKTS
+82 
-89 SAMGV
+89 
-94 LGNDFNQTIG
+94 
-104 LVTAGTEILTGQA
+104 
-117 SKVARG
+117 
-123 LRTIG
+123 
-128 NNFADAAN
+128 
-136 EAGSIEYKVKG
+136 
-147 ATKQLALFDEATND
+147 
-161 MKSTFQILSDL
+161 
-172 KDDWDNMSNSEQ
+172 
-184 QALGIAYAGKNQ
+184 
-196 FEVFAAVM
+196 
-204 DNFTTAVD
+204 
-212 ATDTA
+212 
-217 LGAAG
+217 
-222 SAAQENEAYMESL
+222 
-235 EAKVNTLKATFEDFS
+235 
-250 NRVLNSELVG
+250 LNSELVG

-281 TQVALLTAG
+281 TQMALLTAG

-302 GAIGSVVAAYKASSA
+302 GAIGSVVAAYKAASA

-351 AYFKGKEAKSKKT
+351 AYFKGKEAESKKT

-374 TQTKL
+374 TKTQL
-379 QANEKRLA
+379 EANGKRLS

-409 AENEELKKNTKEL
+409 AENTELKKNTKEL
-422 DDNAKAAAKRT
+422 EDNAQAAAKRT

-460 GTDAIKY
+460 GADAIKY
-467 LTKSLDEYSK
+467 LTKSLDEYST
-477 ILEET
+477 ILEEN
-482 GRIEDDQRKEF
+482 GRIEDEQREKF
-493 DRVTEAA
+493 DKVTEAA
-500 IKKRDSIQLLIDSG
+500 IKKRDAIQFLIDSG

-527 VLRQFMKDVES
+527 VLRQFVKDVEA

-543 DQYGISID
+543 DKYGISID

-559 NTDAEKA
+559 NTDAENA

-571 SAGVEVSKTGSEEA
+571 SASIEASKTGVDAA
-585 YNQAKALLEEATAVD
+585 YDKAKALLEEAQQID
-600 TNTAA
+600 QNTDKFH
-605 YRDLV
+605 DLV

-615 FNKTTLDVGA
+615 FNQTVLDVTS

-630 QAYAIASGA
+630 KAYAIASGA
-639 TKQAVDDLVASTS
+639 AAEEVNKLNTATMTVPKP
-652 QGITKYKDEF
+652 KD
-662 GVSYDIVDGAISAT
+662 
-676 PKQIKKYADEFGISY
+676 IKKYAEEFGFTY
-691 DEAAQRLNKQV
+691 EEAEARLKRAYQNQSH
-702 VQKTSNNLTDL
+702 TTLSEL
-713 WKQLEALIA
+713 WSELDKLIP
-722 ESDSGTKSG
+722 ESSGPSTKSRPTT
-731 YRGSSSRSS
+731 YRPP

-791 NNLDAAKA
+791 TNLDAAKA

-849 KIDSINAVIDYAQE
+849 EIDSINAVIDYAQE

-958 EKEKDAI
+958 EEEKSAI

-975 SKNQQKALDDEIKRW
+975 SKNQQKALEDEIKRW

-1024 NWDQRL
+1024 SWDQRL

-1051 DEQTKL
+1051 DEQAKL

-1093 RQAYES
+1093 RQAYEA

-1108 KRIDDVNKGD
+1108 QRIDDVNKGD

-1155 RQRKADYQGVVL
+1155 RQRKADYKGVVL

-1195 IPGYRSSKQSSGGS
+1195 IPGYRSSKPSSGS
-1209 SSSEGYT
+1209 SGGYT
-1216 PPSRDEPG
+1216 PPTRDEPG
-1224 QLYASGT
+1224 QLYATGT

-1307 KDFVKN
+1307 KDFVTN

>member
-23 KVANMYMNVADES
+23 QVANMYINVADEA
-36 ISAGESA
+36 ISASDSA
-43 SFIISQM
+43 SLIISQM
-50 KAFNIEA
+50 KAFDIEA
-57 QNAMQIID
+57 NNAMRIID
-65 AVNEVS
+65 AINEVS

-104 LVTAGTEILTGQA
+104 LVVAGAEILTGQS
-117 SKVARG
+117 SKVAKG

-136 EAGSIEYKVKG
+136 EAGSIEYKVGG
-147 ATKQLALFDEATND
+147 ATKSLNLFDASGKNL
-161 MKSTFQILSDL
+161 KSTFQILSDL
-172 KDDWDNMSNSEQ
+172 KGDWDNMSNAEQ
-184 QALGIAYAGKNQ
+184 QALGIAYAGKTQ

-204 DNFTTAVD
+204 DNF
-212 ATDTA
+212 DTA
-217 LGAAG
+217 TKAAETALDSAG

-235 EAKVNTLKATFEDFS
+235 DAKVNTLKATFEDFS

-268 LLKFANSDAGVAI
+268 LLKFANSDAGVAMAKI
-281 TQVALLTAG
+281 VLLTTSII
-290 VVGVVGVIGKVV
+290 GVVGVIGKIV
-302 GAIGSVVAAYKASSA
+302 GAIGGVLEAFKALKA
-317 VMGASRF
+317 VTSGSKLLS
-324 IALLTSGKLAL
+324 LLTGGQFAAILLAVGAA
-335 ILGAVGL
+335 IAVVTGAVVGL
-342 AIAGVAGAI
+342 
-351 AYFKGKEAKSKKT
+351 KSVIDKNNKSLS
-364 AQEWNAELEE
+364 EWQDELKD
-374 TQTKL
+374 TQTKM
-379 QANEKRLA
+379 QDNEDRIKA
-387 EINQMPWQERTSEI
+387 INALPWQERTSEI
-401 LAEKEALE
+401 LDEKAALEKE
-409 AENEELKKNTKEL
+409 NKELKKSIDLFEKRAIEAAKNTVLGEYGTGTYTPGLKYGKI
-422 DDNAKAAAKRT
+422 DYDNMVENTRSGIEGFKALTDALASYSDQLRDTGKIEDEQRSQFDATTKAAIEKR
-433 ALEGFE
+433 
-439 IEYTQIDP
+439 
-447 YTGKKLEYTNVLQ
+447 
-460 GTDAIKY
+460 DAIQY
-467 LTKSLDEYSK
+467 
-477 ILEET
+477 
-482 GRIEDDQRKEF
+482 
-493 DRVTEAA
+493 
-500 IKKRDSIQLLIDSG
+500 LIDSG
-514 ADLDE
+514 VDLDKT
-519 MFGKDVAD
+519 FGKDVAD
-527 VLRQFMKDVES
+527 AIRTFMRVIDETVG
-538 AVDTC
+538 VC
-543 DQYGISID
+543 DDYGLAID
-551 TTTDALDK
+551 TTTDALNE
-559 NTDAEKA
+559 NTDAENA

-571 SAGVEVSKTGSEEA
+571 SASIEASKTGVDAA
-585 YNQAKALLEEATAVD
+585 YDKAKALLEEARQID
-600 TNTAA
+600 QNTDKFH
-605 YRDLV
+605 DLV

-615 FNKTTLDVGA
+615 FNQTVLDVTS

-630 QAYAIASGA
+630 KAYAIASGA
-639 TKQAVDDLVASTS
+639 AAEEVNKLTAATMTVPKP
-652 QGITKYKDEF
+652 KD
-662 GVSYDIVDGAISAT
+662 
-676 PKQIKKYADEFGISY
+676 IKKYAEEFGFTY
-691 DEAAQRLNKQV
+691 EEAEARLKRAYQNQSH
-702 VQKTSNNLTDL
+702 TTLSEL
-713 WKQLEALIA
+713 WSELDKLIP
-722 ESDSGTKSG
+722 ESSGRSTKSRPTT
-731 YRGSSSRSS
+731 YRPS

-769 AVYEYHKKQQLAALE
+769 DVYEYHKKQQLAALE

-791 NNLDAAKA
+791 KNLDAAKA

-849 KIDSINAVIDYAQE
+849 EIDSINAVIDYAQE

-890 DAQLEDLDKT
+890 DAQIEDLDKT

-948 LDEFDREKQL
+948 LDEFNREKQL
-958 EKEKDAI
+958 EEEKAAI

-975 SKNQQKALDDEIKRW
+975 SKNQQKALEDEIKRW
-990 QDYKKGWASL
+990 QDYKNGWASL

-1024 NWDQRL
+1024 SWDQRL

-1093 RQAYES
+1093 RQAYEA

-1108 KRIDDVNKGD
+1108 HRINDVNKGD

-1125 SELRDLLET
+1125 SELRDLIET

-1155 RQRKADYQGVVL
+1155 RQRKADYKGVVL

-1195 IPGYRSSKQSSGGS
+1195 IPGYRSSKPSSGS
-1209 SSSEGYT
+1209 SGGYT
-1216 PPSRDEPG
+1216 PPTRDEPG
-1224 QLYASGT
+1224 QLYATGT

-1307 KDFVKN
+1307 KDFVTN

>member
-1 MVASATEFRKNS
+1 MVASATEFRKNG

-23 KVANMYMNVADES
+23 QVANMYINVADEA
-36 ISAGESA
+36 ISASDSA
-43 SFIISQM
+43 ALIISQM
-50 KAFNIEA
+50 KAFDIEA
-57 QNAMQIID
+57 NNAMRIID
-65 AVNEVS
+65 AINEVS
-71 NNYAVSSADVA
+71 NNYAVSSSDVA
-82 SALTKTS
+82 AALTKTS

-104 LVTAGTEILTGQA
+104 LVVAGAEILTGQS

-128 NNFADAAN
+128 NNFANAAN
-136 EAGSIEYKVKG
+136 EAGSIEYKVGG
-147 ATKQLALFDEATND
+147 ATKSLKLFDASGKNL
-161 MKSTFQILSDL
+161 KSTFQILSDL
-172 KDDWDNMSNSEQ
+172 KDDWDNMSNAEQ

-204 DNFTTAVD
+204 NNF
-212 ATDTA
+212 DTA
-217 LGAAG
+217 TKAAETSLNSAG
-222 SAAQENEAYMESL
+222 SAAQENESYMESL
-235 EAKVNTLKATFEDFS
+235 DAKVNTLKATFEDFS

-281 TQVALLTAG
+281 TQMALLTAG

-302 GAIGSVVAAYKASSA
+302 GAIGSVVAAYKAGSA
-317 VMGASRF
+317 VMGASGF

-351 AYFKGKEAKSKKT
+351 AYFKGKEAESKKT
-364 AQEWNAELEE
+364 AQEWNAELAE
-374 TQTKL
+374 TKTKL
-379 QANEKRLA
+379 EENEKRLA
-387 EINQMPWQERTSEI
+387 EINKMPWQERTSDI

-409 AENEELKKNTKEL
+409 DENTELKKNTKEL
-422 DDNAKAAAKRT
+422 EDNAKAAAKRT

-460 GTDAIKY
+460 GADAIKY
-467 LTKSLDEYSK
+467 LTKSLDEYST
-477 ILEET
+477 ILEEN
-482 GRIEDDQRKEF
+482 GRIEDEQREKF
-493 DRVTEAA
+493 DKVTEAA
-500 IKKRDSIQLLIDSG
+500 IKKRDAIQFLIDSG

-527 VLRQFMKDVES
+527 VLRQFVKDVEA

-543 DQYGISID
+543 DKYGISID

-559 NTDAEKA
+559 NTDAENA

-571 SAGVEVSKTGSEEA
+571 SASIEASKTGVDAA
-585 YNQAKALLEEATAVD
+585 YDKAKALLEEAQQID
-600 TNTAA
+600 QNTDKFH
-605 YRDLV
+605 DLV

-615 FNKTTLDVGA
+615 FNQTVLDVTS

-630 QAYAIASGA
+630 KAYAIASGA
-639 TKQAVDDLVASTS
+639 AAEEVNKLNTATMTVPKP
-652 QGITKYKDEF
+652 KD
-662 GVSYDIVDGAISAT
+662 
-676 PKQIKKYADEFGISY
+676 IKKYAEEFGFTYEEAEARLKRAYQNQSHTTLSELWSELDKLIPESSSPSTKSRPAIS
-691 DEAAQRLNKQV
+691 RPSTST
-702 VQKTSNNLTDL
+702 KTS
-713 WKQLEALIA
+713 
-722 ESDSGTKSG
+722 
-731 YRGSSSRSS
+731 
-740 TSTKT
+740 STKT

-791 NNLDAAKA
+791 TNLDAAKA
-799 TMDQYQAELDAISA
+799 TMDQDQDELDAISA

-824 QLEEQLA
+824 KLEEQLA

-849 KIDSINAVIDYAQE
+849 EIDSINAVIDYAQE

-948 LDEFDREKQL
+948 LDEFDREKKL
-958 EKEKDAI
+958 EEEKAAI

-975 SKNQQKALDDEIKRW
+975 SKNQQKALEDEIKRW
-990 QDYKKGWASL
+990 QDYKQGWASL

-1024 NWDQRL
+1024 SWDQRL

-1093 RQAYES
+1093 RQAYEA

-1108 KRIDDVNKGD
+1108 QRIDDVNKGD

-1155 RQRKADYQGVVL
+1155 RQRKADYKGVVL

-1195 IPGYRSSKQSSGGS
+1195 IPGYRSSKPSSGSSGG
-1209 SSSEGYT
+1209 YV
-1216 PPSRDEPG
+1216 PPTRDEPG
-1224 QLYASGT
+1224 QLYATGT

-1281 AHTVTS
+1281 AHNVTS

-1307 KDFVKN
+1307 KDFVTN

>member
-1 MVASATEFRKNS
+1 M
-13 FNDED
+13 
-18 SAMLA
+18 
-23 KVANMYMNVADES
+23 
-36 ISAGESA
+36 
-43 SFIISQM
+43 
-50 KAFNIEA
+50 
-57 QNAMQIID
+57 
-65 AVNEVS
+65 
-71 NNYAVSSADVA
+71 
-82 SALTKTS
+82 
-89 SAMGV
+89 
-94 LGNDFNQTIG
+94 
-104 LVTAGTEILTGQA
+104 
-117 SKVARG
+117 
-123 LRTIG
+123 
-128 NNFADAAN
+128 
-136 EAGSIEYKVKG
+136 
-147 ATKQLALFDEATND
+147 
-161 MKSTFQILSDL
+161 
-172 KDDWDNMSNSEQ
+172 
-184 QALGIAYAGKNQ
+184 
-196 FEVFAAVM
+196 
-204 DNFTTAVD
+204 
-212 ATDTA
+212 
-217 LGAAG
+217 
-222 SAAQENEAYMESL
+222 
-235 EAKVNTLKATFEDFS
+235 
-250 NRVLNSELVG
+250 LNSELVG

-281 TQVALLTAG
+281 TQMALLTAG

-302 GAIGSVVAAYKASSA
+302 GAIGSVVAAYKAASA

-351 AYFKGKEAKSKKT
+351 AYFKGKEAESKKT

-374 TQTKL
+374 TKTQL
-379 QANEKRLA
+379 EANGKRLS

-409 AENEELKKNTKEL
+409 AENTELKKNTKEL
-422 DDNAKAAAKRT
+422 EDNAQAAAKRT

-460 GTDAIKY
+460 GADAIKY
-467 LTKSLDEYSK
+467 LTKSLDEYST
-477 ILEET
+477 ILEEN
-482 GRIEDDQRKEF
+482 GRIEDEQREKF
-493 DRVTEAA
+493 DKVTEAA
-500 IKKRDSIQLLIDSG
+500 IKKRDAIQFLIDSG

-527 VLRQFMKDVES
+527 VLRQFVKDVEA

-543 DQYGISID
+543 DKYGISID

-559 NTDAEKA
+559 NTDAENA

-571 SAGVEVSKTGSEEA
+571 SASIEASKTGVDAA
-585 YNQAKALLEEATAVD
+585 YDKAKALLEEAQQID
-600 TNTAA
+600 QNTDKFH
-605 YRDLV
+605 DLV

-615 FNKTTLDVGA
+615 FNQTVLDVTS

-630 QAYAIASGA
+630 KAYAIASGA
-639 TKQAVDDLVASTS
+639 AAEEVNKLNTATMTVPKP
-652 QGITKYKDEF
+652 KD
-662 GVSYDIVDGAISAT
+662 
-676 PKQIKKYADEFGISY
+676 IKKYAEEFGFTY
-691 DEAAQRLNKQV
+691 EEAEARLKRAYQNQSH
-702 VQKTSNNLTDL
+702 TTLSEL
-713 WKQLEALIA
+713 WSELDKLIP
-722 ESDSGTKSG
+722 ESSGPSTKSRPTT
-731 YRGSSSRSS
+731 YRPP

-791 NNLDAAKA
+791 TNLDAAKA

-849 KIDSINAVIDYAQE
+849 EIDSINAVIDYAQE

-942 SKAQEA
+942 SNAQEA

-958 EKEKDAI
+958 EEEKAAI

-975 SKNQQKALDDEIKRW
+975 SKNQQKALEDEIKRW

-1024 NWDQRL
+1024 SWDQRL

-1051 DEQTKL
+1051 DEQAKL

-1093 RQAYES
+1093 RQAYEA

-1108 KRIDDVNKGD
+1108 QRIDDVNKGD

-1155 RQRKADYQGVVL
+1155 RQRKADYKGVVL

-1195 IPGYRSSKQSSGGS
+1195 IPGYRSSKPSSGS
-1209 SSSEGYT
+1209 SGGYT
-1216 PPSRDEPG
+1216 PPTRDEPG
-1224 QLYASGT
+1224 QLYATGT

-1307 KDFVKN
+1307 KDFVTN

>member
-1 MVASATEFRKNS
+1 
-13 FNDED
+13 
-18 SAMLA
+18 
-23 KVANMYMNVADES
+23 
-36 ISAGESA
+36 
-43 SFIISQM
+43 
-50 KAFNIEA
+50 
-57 QNAMQIID
+57 
-65 AVNEVS
+65 
-71 NNYAVSSADVA
+71 
-82 SALTKTS
+82 
-89 SAMGV
+89 
-94 LGNDFNQTIG
+94 
-104 LVTAGTEILTGQA
+104 
-117 SKVARG
+117 
-123 LRTIG
+123 
-128 NNFADAAN
+128 
-136 EAGSIEYKVKG
+136 
-147 ATKQLALFDEATND
+147 
-161 MKSTFQILSDL
+161 
-172 KDDWDNMSNSEQ
+172 MSNAEQ

-204 DNFTTAVD
+204 DNF
-212 ATDTA
+212 DTA
-217 LGAAG
+217 TKAAETALNSTG
-222 SAAQENEAYMESL
+222 SAAQENAAYAESL
-235 EAKVNTLKATFEDFS
+235 EFKVNTLKATFEDFS

-268 LLKFANSDAGVAI
+268 LLKFANSDTGVAMAKI
-281 TQVALLTAG
+281 ALLTTG
-290 VVGVVGVIGKVV
+290 IIGVVGVIGKIV
-302 GAIGSVVAAYKASSA
+302 GAIGGVLGAFKALKA
-317 VMGASRF
+317 V
-324 IALLTSGKLAL
+324 TSGSKLLAFL
-335 ILGAVGL
+335 MGGQFAAILLAVGAAIAVVTGAVVGL
-342 AIAGVAGAI
+342 KSAIDKNNKSWNEWQDELSDAKTKMQENEDRIKAI
-351 AYFKGKEAKSKKT
+351 
-364 AQEWNAELEE
+364 NAL
-374 TQTKL
+374 
-379 QANEKRLA
+379 
-387 EINQMPWQERTSEI
+387 PWQERTSEI
-401 LAEKEALE
+401 LAEKAALE
-409 AENEELKKNTKEL
+409 KENEELKKSKGLFEERAIEAAKNTVLGEYGIGTYTPGLKYGKI
-422 DDNAKAAAKRT
+422 DYDNMVENTRSGIEGFKALTDALASYSDQLRDTGKIEDEQRSQFDATTKAAIEKR
-433 ALEGFE
+433 
-439 IEYTQIDP
+439 
-447 YTGKKLEYTNVLQ
+447 
-460 GTDAIKY
+460 DAIQY
-467 LTKSLDEYSK
+467 
-477 ILEET
+477 
-482 GRIEDDQRKEF
+482 
-493 DRVTEAA
+493 
-500 IKKRDSIQLLIDSG
+500 LIDSG
-514 ADLDE
+514 VDLDKT
-519 MFGKDVAD
+519 FGKDVAD
-527 VLRQFMKDVES
+527 AIRTFMRV
-538 AVDTC
+538 VDETVGVC
-543 DQYGISID
+543 DDYGLAID
-551 TTTDALDK
+551 TTTDALNE
-559 NTDAEKA
+559 NTDAENA

-571 SAGVEVSKTGSEEA
+571 SASIEASKTGVDAA
-585 YNQAKALLEEATAVD
+585 YDKAKALLEEARQID
-600 TNTAA
+600 QNTDKFH
-605 YRDLV
+605 DLV

-615 FNKTTLDVGA
+615 FNQTVLDVTS

-630 QAYAIASGA
+630 KAYAIASGA
-639 TKQAVDDLVASTS
+639 AAEEVNKLT
-652 QGITKYKDEF
+652 
-662 GVSYDIVDGAISAT
+662 SAT
-676 PKQIKKYADEFGISY
+676 MTVPKPKDIKKYAEEFGFTY
-691 DEAAQRLNKQV
+691 EEAEARLKRAYQNQSH
-702 VQKTSNNLTDL
+702 TSLSEL
-713 WKQLEALIA
+713 WSELEKLIP
-722 ESDSGTKSG
+722 ESSGPSTKS
-731 YRGSSSRSS
+731 RPATSRSS

-849 KIDSINAVIDYAQE
+849 EIDSINAVIDYAQE

-884 AINAKY
+884 VINAKY

-958 EKEKDAI
+958 EEEKAAI

-975 SKNQQKALDDEIKRW
+975 SKNQQKALEDEIKRW

-1000 VSDYQYNQNALIAA
+1000 VSDYQYNQNSLIAA

-1024 NWDQRL
+1024 SWDQRL

-1093 RQAYES
+1093 RQAYEA

-1155 RQRKADYQGVVL
+1155 RQRKADYKGVVL

-1195 IPGYRSSKQSSGGS
+1195 IPGYRSSKPSSGS
-1209 SSSEGYT
+1209 SSSSGVYT
-1216 PPSRDEPG
+1216 PPARDEPG
-1224 QLYASGT
+1224 QLYAAGT

-1293 ANLSFPNVRSGADA
+1293 ASLSFPNVRSGADA
-1307 KDFVKN
+1307 KDFVTN

>member
-23 KVANMYMNVADES
+23 QVANMYINVADEA
-36 ISAGESA
+36 ISASDSA
-43 SFIISQM
+43 SLIISQM
-50 KAFNIEA
+50 KAFDIEA
-57 QNAMQIID
+57 NNAMRIID
-65 AVNEVS
+65 AINEVS

-82 SALTKTS
+82 AALTKTS

-104 LVTAGTEILTGQA
+104 LVVAGAEILTGQS

-128 NNFADAAN
+128 NNFANAAN
-136 EAGSIEYKVKG
+136 EAGSIEYKVGG
-147 ATKQLALFDEATND
+147 ATKSLNLFDASGKNL
-161 MKSTFQILSDL
+161 KSTFQILSDL
-172 KDDWDNMSNSEQ
+172 KDDWDNMSNAEQ

-204 DNFTTAVD
+204 NNF
-212 ATDTA
+212 DTA
-217 LGAAG
+217 TKAAETSLNSAG
-222 SAAQENEAYMESL
+222 SAAQENESYMESL
-235 EAKVNTLKATFEDFS
+235 DAKVNTLKATFEDFS

-281 TQVALLTAG
+281 TQMALLTAG

-302 GAIGSVVAAYKASSA
+302 GAIGSVVAAYKAASA
-317 VMGASRF
+317 VMGASGF

-351 AYFKGKEAKSKKT
+351 AYFKGKEAESKKT

-374 TQTKL
+374 TQT
-379 QANEKRLA
+379 QFEANKKRLA

-409 AENEELKKNTKEL
+409 AENTELKKNTKEL
-422 DDNAKAAAKRT
+422 EDNAKAAAKRT

-460 GTDAIKY
+460 GADAIKY
-467 LTKSLDEYSK
+467 LTKSLDEYST
-477 ILEET
+477 ILEEN
-482 GRIEDDQRKEF
+482 GRIEDEQREKF
-493 DRVTEAA
+493 DKVTEAA
-500 IKKRDSIQLLIDSG
+500 IKKRDAIQFLIDSG
-514 ADLDE
+514 VDLDE

-527 VLRQFMKDVES
+527 ALRQFMKDVEA

-543 DQYGISID
+543 DKYGISID

-559 NTDAEKA
+559 NTDAENA

-571 SAGVEVSKTGSEEA
+571 SASIEASKTGVDAA
-585 YNQAKALLEEATAVD
+585 YDKAKALLEEAQQID
-600 TNTAA
+600 QNTDKFH
-605 YRDLV
+605 DLV

-615 FNKTTLDVGA
+615 FNQTVLDVTS

-630 QAYAIASGA
+630 KAYAIASGA
-639 TKQAVDDLVASTS
+639 AAEEVNKLNTVTMTVPKP
-652 QGITKYKDEF
+652 KD
-662 GVSYDIVDGAISAT
+662 
-676 PKQIKKYADEFGISY
+676 IKKYAEEFGFTY
-691 DEAAQRLNKQV
+691 EEAEARLKRAYQNQSH
-702 VQKTSNNLTDL
+702 TTLSEL
-713 WKQLEALIA
+713 WSELDKLIP
-722 ESDSGTKSG
+722 ESSGPSTKSRPTT
-731 YRGSSSRSS
+731 YRPS
-740 TSTKT
+740 TATKT

-799 TMDQYQAELDAISA
+799 TMDQYQVKLDAISA

-849 KIDSINAVIDYAQE
+849 EIDGINAVIDYAQE

-958 EKEKDAI
+958 EEEKAAI

-975 SKNQQKALDDEIKRW
+975 SKNQQKALEDEIKRW
-990 QDYKKGWASL
+990 QDYKQGWASL

-1024 NWDQRL
+1024 SWDQRL

-1051 DEQTKL
+1051 DEQAKL

-1093 RQAYES
+1093 RQAYEA

-1108 KRIDDVNKGD
+1108 QRIDDVNKGD

-1146 EELQYYLSQ
+1146 EQLQYYLSQ
-1155 RQRKADYQGVVL
+1155 RQRKADYKGVVL

-1195 IPGYRSSKQSSGGS
+1195 IPGYRSSRPSSGS
-1209 SSSEGYT
+1209 SGGYT
-1216 PPSRDEPG
+1216 PPTRDEPG
-1224 QLYASGT
+1224 QLYATGT

-1307 KDFVKN
+1307 KDFVTN

>member
-23 KVANMYMNVADES
+23 QVANMYMNVADEA
-36 ISAGESA
+36 ISASDSA
-43 SFIISQM
+43 SLIISQM
-50 KAFNIEA
+50 KAFDIEA
-57 QNAMQIID
+57 NNAMRIID
-65 AVNEVS
+65 AINEVS
-71 NNYAVSSADVA
+71 NNYAVSSSDVA
-82 SALTKTS
+82 AALTKTS

-94 LGNDFNQTIG
+94 LGNDFDQTIG
-104 LVTAGTEILTGQA
+104 LVVAGSEILTGQS

-136 EAGSIEYKVKG
+136 EAGSIEYKVGG
-147 ATKQLALFDEATND
+147 ATKSLKLFDASGKNL
-161 MKSTFQILSDL
+161 KSTFQILSDL
-172 KDDWDNMSNSEQ
+172 KDDWDKMSNAEQ
-184 QALGIAYAGKNQ
+184 QALGIAYAGKTQ

-204 DNFTTAVD
+204 DNF
-212 ATDTA
+212 DTA
-217 LGAAG
+217 TKAAETALDSAG

-235 EAKVNTLKATFEDFS
+235 DFKVNTLKATFEDFS

-281 TQVALLTAG
+281 TQMALLTAG

-302 GAIGSVVAAYKASSA
+302 GAIGSVVAAYKAGSA
-317 VMGASRF
+317 VMGASGF

-351 AYFKGKEAKSKKT
+351 AYFKGKEAESKKT

-374 TQTKL
+374 TQTQL
-379 QANEKRLA
+379 EANGKRLS

-409 AENEELKKNTKEL
+409 AENTELKKNTKEL
-422 DDNAKAAAKRT
+422 EDNAKAAAKRT

-460 GTDAIKY
+460 GADAIKY
-467 LTKSLDEYSK
+467 LTKSLDEYST
-477 ILEET
+477 ILEEN
-482 GRIEDDQRKEF
+482 GRIEDEQREKF
-493 DRVTEAA
+493 DKVTEAA
-500 IKKRDSIQLLIDSG
+500 IKKRDAIQFLIDSG

-519 MFGKDVAD
+519 MFGKDLAD
-527 VLRQFMKDVES
+527 VLRQFVKDVDA

-543 DQYGISID
+543 DKYGISID

-571 SAGVEVSKTGSEEA
+571 SASIEASKTGVDAA
-585 YNQAKALLEEATAVD
+585 YDKAKALLEEAQQID
-600 TNTAA
+600 QNTDKFH
-605 YRDLV
+605 DLV

-615 FNKTTLDVGA
+615 FNQTVLDVTS

-630 QAYAIASGA
+630 KAYAIASGA
-639 TKQAVDDLVASTS
+639 AAEEVNKLTTATMTVPKP
-652 QGITKYKDEF
+652 KD
-662 GVSYDIVDGAISAT
+662 
-676 PKQIKKYADEFGISY
+676 IKKYAEEFGFTY
-691 DEAAQRLNKQV
+691 EEAEARLKRAYQNQSH
-702 VQKTSNNLTDL
+702 TTLSEL
-713 WKQLEALIA
+713 WSELDKLIP
-722 ESDSGTKSG
+722 ESSGPSTKSRPTT
-731 YRGSSSRSS
+731 YRPS

-849 KIDSINAVIDYAQE
+849 EIDSINAVIDYAQE

-872 ENEKAAIQETID
+872 ENEKDAIQETID

-958 EKEKDAI
+958 EEEKAAI
-965 EEARKNELEY
+965 EEARKNEIEY
-975 SKNQQKALDDEIKRW
+975 SKNQQKALEEEIKRW
-990 QDYKKGWASL
+990 QDYKNGWASL

-1024 NWDQRL
+1024 SWDQRL
-1030 GNLNKFNDAY
+1030 GNLNKFNDTY

-1051 DEQTKL
+1051 DEQAKL
-1057 QEQATRLQ
+1057 QDQATRLQ

-1093 RQAYES
+1093 RQAYEA

-1108 KRIDDVNKGD
+1108 QRIDDVNKGD

-1155 RQRKADYQGVVL
+1155 RQRKADYKGVVL

-1181 KVAPKLGDDGAPWG
+1181 QVAPKLGDDGAPWG
-1195 IPGYRSSKQSSGGS
+1195 IPGYRSSKPSSGSSGG
-1209 SSSEGYT
+1209 YV
-1216 PPSRDEPG
+1216 PPTRDEPG
-1224 QLYASGT
+1224 QLYATGT

-1307 KDFVKN
+1307 KDFVTN

>member
-1 MVASATEFRKNS
+1 
-13 FNDED
+13 
-18 SAMLA
+18 
-23 KVANMYMNVADES
+23 
-36 ISAGESA
+36 
-43 SFIISQM
+43 
-50 KAFNIEA
+50 
-57 QNAMQIID
+57 
-65 AVNEVS
+65 
-71 NNYAVSSADVA
+71 
-82 SALTKTS
+82 
-89 SAMGV
+89 MGV

-104 LVTAGTEILTGQA
+104 LVVAGAEILTGQS
-117 SKVARG
+117 SKVAKG

-128 NNFADAAN
+128 NNLADAAN
-136 EAGSIEYKVKG
+136 EAGYIEYKVGG
-147 ATKQLALFDEATND
+147 ATKSLNLFDASGKNL
-161 MKSTFQILSDL
+161 KSTFQILSDL
-172 KDDWDNMSNSEQ
+172 KDDWDKMSNAEQ
-184 QALGIAYAGKNQ
+184 QALGIAYAGKTQ

-204 DNFTTAVD
+204 DNF
-212 ATDTA
+212 DTA
-217 LGAAG
+217 TNAAETALDSAG

-235 EAKVNTLKATFEDFS
+235 DAKVNTLKATFEDFS

-268 LLKFANSDAGVAI
+268 LLKFANSDAGVAMAKI
-281 TQVALLTAG
+281 ALLTTSII
-290 VVGVVGVIGKVV
+290 GVVGVIGKIV
-302 GAIGSVVAAYKASSA
+302 GAIGGVLEAFKALKA
-317 VMGASRF
+317 VTGGSKLL
-324 IALLTSGKLAL
+324 ALLTGGQFAAILLAVGAA
-335 ILGAVGL
+335 ITVVTGAVVGL
-342 AIAGVAGAI
+342 
-351 AYFKGKEAKSKKT
+351 KSVIDKNNKSLS
-364 AQEWNAELEE
+364 EWQDELKD
-374 TQTKL
+374 TQTKM
-379 QANEKRLA
+379 QDNEDRIKA
-387 EINQMPWQERTSEI
+387 INALPWQERTSEI
-401 LAEKEALE
+401 LDEKAALE
-409 AENEELKKNTKEL
+409 KENEELKKSIDLFKER
-422 DDNAKAAAKRT
+422 AIEAAKNTVLGEYGTGTYTPGLKYGKIDYDNMVENTRSGI
-433 ALEGFE
+433 EGFKALTDALA
-439 IEYTQIDP
+439 YYSDQLRD
-447 YTGKKLEYTNVLQ
+447 TGK
-460 GTDAIKY
+460 
-467 LTKSLDEYSK
+467 
-477 ILEET
+477 
-482 GRIEDDQRKEF
+482 IEDEQRSQF
-493 DRVTEAA
+493 DAA
-500 IKKRDSIQLLIDSG
+500 IKAAIEKRDAIQYLIDSG
-514 ADLDE
+514 VDLDE
-519 MFGKDVAD
+519 TFGKDVAD
-527 VLRQFMKDVES
+527 AIRTFMWVIDETVG
-538 AVDTC
+538 VC
-543 DQYGISID
+543 DDYGLAIN
-551 TTTDALDK
+551 TTTDALNE
-559 NTDAEKA
+559 NTDAENA

-571 SAGVEVSKTGSEEA
+571 SASIEASKTGVDAA
-585 YNQAKALLEEATAVD
+585 YDKAKALLEEARQID
-600 TNTAA
+600 QNTDKFH
-605 YRDLV
+605 DLV

-615 FNKTTLDVGA
+615 FNQTVLDVTS

-630 QAYAIASGA
+630 KAYAIASGA
-639 TKQAVDDLVASTS
+639 AAEEVNKLTAATMTVPKP
-652 QGITKYKDEF
+652 KD
-662 GVSYDIVDGAISAT
+662 
-676 PKQIKKYADEFGISY
+676 IKKYAEEFGFTY
-691 DEAAQRLNKQV
+691 EEAEARLKRAYQNQSH
-702 VQKTSNNLTDL
+702 TTLSEL
-713 WKQLEALIA
+713 WSELDKLIP
-722 ESDSGTKSG
+722 ESSGPSIKSRPTT
-731 YRGSSSRSS
+731 YRPS

-813 SQEAQVAAVKA
+813 SQEAQVEAVKA

-849 KIDSINAVIDYAQE
+849 EIDSINAVIDYAQE

-958 EKEKDAI
+958 EEEKAAI

-975 SKNQQKALDDEIKRW
+975 STNQQKALEDEIKRW
-990 QDYKKGWASL
+990 QDYKNGWASL

-1024 NWDQRL
+1024 SWDQRL

-1093 RQAYES
+1093 RQAYEA

-1108 KRIDDVNKGD
+1108 QRIDDVNKGD

-1155 RQRKADYQGVVL
+1155 RQRKADYKGVVL

-1181 KVAPKLGDDGAPWG
+1181 QVAPKLGDDGAPWG
-1195 IPGYRSSKQSSGGS
+1195 IPGYRSSKPSSGS
-1209 SSSEGYT
+1209 SGGYT
-1216 PPSRDEPG
+1216 PPTRDEPG
-1224 QLYASGT
+1224 QLYATGT

-1307 KDFVKN
+1307 KDFVTN

>member
-23 KVANMYMNVADES
+23 QVANMYINVADEA
-36 ISAGESA
+36 ISASDSA
-43 SFIISQM
+43 SLIISQM
-50 KAFNIEA
+50 KAFDIEA
-57 QNAMQIID
+57 NNAMRIID
-65 AVNEVS
+65 AINEVS
-71 NNYAVSSADVA
+71 NNYAVSSSDVA
-82 SALTKTS
+82 AALTKTS

-104 LVTAGTEILTGQA
+104 LVVAGAEILTGQS

-128 NNFADAAN
+128 NNFANAAN
-136 EAGSIEYKVKG
+136 EAGSIEYKVGG
-147 ATKQLALFDEATND
+147 ATKSLKLFDASGKNL
-161 MKSTFQILSDL
+161 KSTFQILSDL
-172 KDDWDNMSNSEQ
+172 KDDWDKMSNAEQ

-204 DNFTTAVD
+204 NNF
-212 ATDTA
+212 DTA
-217 LGAAG
+217 TKAAETSLNSAG
-222 SAAQENEAYMESL
+222 SAAQENESYMESL
-235 EAKVNTLKATFEDFS
+235 DFKVNTLKSTFEDFS

-281 TQVALLTAG
+281 TQMALLTAG

-302 GAIGSVVAAYKASSA
+302 GAIGSVVAAYKAASA
-317 VMGASRF
+317 VMGASGF

-351 AYFKGKEAKSKKT
+351 AYFKGKEAESKKT

-374 TQTKL
+374 TQTQL
-379 QANEKRLA
+379 EANKKRLA
-387 EINQMPWQERTSEI
+387 EINQIPWQERTSEI

-409 AENEELKKNTKEL
+409 AERTELKKNTKEL
-422 DDNAKAAAKRT
+422 EDNAKAAAKRT

-460 GTDAIKY
+460 GADAIKY
-467 LTKSLDEYSK
+467 LTKSLDEYST
-477 ILEET
+477 ILEEN
-482 GRIEDDQRKEF
+482 GRIEDEQREKF
-493 DRVTEAA
+493 DKVTEAA
-500 IKKRDSIQLLIDSG
+500 IKKRDAIQFLIDSG

-527 VLRQFMKDVES
+527 VLRQFVKDVEA

-543 DQYGISID
+543 DKYGISID

-559 NTDAEKA
+559 NTDAENA

-571 SAGVEVSKTGSEEA
+571 SASIEASKTGVDAA
-585 YNQAKALLEEATAVD
+585 YDKAKALLEEAQQID
-600 TNTAA
+600 QNTDKFH
-605 YRDLV
+605 DLV

-615 FNKTTLDVGA
+615 FNQTVLDVTS

-630 QAYAIASGA
+630 KAYAIASGA
-639 TKQAVDDLVASTS
+639 AAEEVNKLNTATMTVPKP
-652 QGITKYKDEF
+652 KD
-662 GVSYDIVDGAISAT
+662 
-676 PKQIKKYADEFGISY
+676 IKKYAEEFGFTY
-691 DEAAQRLNKQV
+691 EEAEARLKRAYQNQSH
-702 VQKTSNNLTDL
+702 TTLSEL
-713 WKQLEALIA
+713 WSELDKLIP
-722 ESDSGTKSG
+722 ESSGPSTKSRPTT
-731 YRGSSSRSS
+731 YRPS

-849 KIDSINAVIDYAQE
+849 EIDSINAVIDYAQE

-958 EKEKDAI
+958 EEEKAAI

-975 SKNQQKALDDEIKRW
+975 SKNQQKALEDEIKRW
-990 QDYKKGWASL
+990 QDYKNGWASL

-1014 EKYGINLEKQ
+1014 EKYGVNLEKQ
-1024 NWDQRL
+1024 SWDQRL

-1093 RQAYES
+1093 RQAYEA

-1108 KRIDDVNKGD
+1108 QRIDDVNKGD

-1125 SELRDLLET
+1125 SELRDLIET

-1195 IPGYRSSKQSSGGS
+1195 IPGYRSSKPSSGS
-1209 SSSEGYT
+1209 SGGYT
-1216 PPSRDEPG
+1216 PPTRDEPG
-1224 QLYASGT
+1224 QLYATGT

-1307 KDFVKN
+1307 KDFVTN

>member
-23 KVANMYMNVADES
+23 QVANMYMNVADEA
-36 ISAGESA
+36 ISASDSA
-43 SFIISQM
+43 ALIISQM
-50 KAFNIEA
+50 KAFDIEA
-57 QNAMQIID
+57 NNAMRIID
-65 AVNEVS
+65 AINEVS

-104 LVTAGTEILTGQA
+104 LVVAGAEILTGQS

-128 NNFADAAN
+128 NNFANAAN
-136 EAGSIEYKVKG
+136 EAGSIEYKVGG
-147 ATKQLALFDEATND
+147 ATKSLKLFDASGKNL
-161 MKSTFQILSDL
+161 KSTFQILSDL
-172 KDDWDNMSNSEQ
+172 KDDWDNMSNAEQ

-204 DNFTTAVD
+204 NNF
-212 ATDTA
+212 DTA
-217 LGAAG
+217 TKAAETSLNSAG
-222 SAAQENEAYMESL
+222 SAAQENESYMESL
-235 EAKVNTLKATFEDFS
+235 DFKVNTLKSTFEDFS

-281 TQVALLTAG
+281 TQMALLTAG

-302 GAIGSVVAAYKASSA
+302 GAIGSVVAAYKAASA
-317 VMGASRF
+317 VMGASGF

-351 AYFKGKEAKSKKT
+351 AYFKGKEAESKKT

-374 TQTKL
+374 TKTQL
-379 QANEKRLA
+379 EANGKRLS

-409 AENEELKKNTKEL
+409 AENTELKKNTKEL
-422 DDNAKAAAKRT
+422 EDNAKAAAKRT

-460 GTDAIKY
+460 GADAIKY
-467 LTKSLDEYSK
+467 LTKSLDEYST
-477 ILEET
+477 ILEEN
-482 GRIEDDQRKEF
+482 GRIEDEQREKF
-493 DRVTEAA
+493 DKVTEAA
-500 IKKRDSIQLLIDSG
+500 IKKRDAIQFLIDSG

-527 VLRQFMKDVES
+527 VLRQFVKDVE
-538 AVDTC
+538 ATVDTC
-543 DQYGISID
+543 DKYGISID

-559 NTDAEKA
+559 NTDAENA

-571 SAGVEVSKTGSEEA
+571 SASIEASKTGVDAA
-585 YNQAKALLEEATAVD
+585 YDKAKALLEEAQQID
-600 TNTAA
+600 QNTDKFH
-605 YRDLV
+605 DLV

-615 FNKTTLDVGA
+615 FNQTVLDVTS

-630 QAYAIASGA
+630 KAYAIASGA
-639 TKQAVDDLVASTS
+639 AAEEVNKLTAATMTVPKP
-652 QGITKYKDEF
+652 KD
-662 GVSYDIVDGAISAT
+662 
-676 PKQIKKYADEFGISY
+676 IKKYAEEFGFTY
-691 DEAAQRLNKQV
+691 EEAEARLKRAYQNQSH
-702 VQKTSNNLTDL
+702 TSLSEL
-713 WKQLEALIA
+713 WSELDKLIP
-722 ESDSGTKSG
+722 ESSGPSTKSRPTT
-731 YRGSSSRSS
+731 YRPS
-740 TSTKT
+740 TSPKT

-791 NNLDAAKA
+791 KNLDAAKA

-849 KIDSINAVIDYAQE
+849 EIDSINSVIDYAQE

-934 YAQDIAAI
+934 YAQDISAI

-958 EKEKDAI
+958 EEEKAAI

-975 SKNQQKALDDEIKRW
+975 SKNQQKALEDEIKRW

-1000 VSDYQYNQNALIAA
+1000 VSDYQYNQNAIIAA
-1014 EKYGINLEKQ
+1014 EKYGVNLEKQ
-1024 NWDQRL
+1024 SWDQRL

-1051 DEQTKL
+1051 DEQAKL

-1093 RQAYES
+1093 RQAYEA

-1108 KRIDDVNKGD
+1108 QRIDDVNKGD

-1155 RQRKADYQGVVL
+1155 RQRKADYKGVVL

-1195 IPGYRSSKQSSGGS
+1195 IPGYRSSKPSSGSSGG
-1209 SSSEGYT
+1209 YV
-1216 PPSRDEPG
+1216 PPTRDEPG
-1224 QLYASGT
+1224 QLYAAGT

-1273 PTSAFGKL
+1273 PTSVFGKL

-1307 KDFVKN
+1307 KDFVTN

>member
-23 KVANMYMNVADES
+23 HVANMYMNVADEA
-36 ISAGESA
+36 ISASDSA
-43 SFIISQM
+43 SLIISQM
-50 KAFNIEA
+50 KAFDIEA
-57 QNAMQIID
+57 NNAMRIID
-65 AVNEVS
+65 AINEVS
-71 NNYAVSSADVA
+71 NNYAVSSSDVA
-82 SALTKTS
+82 AALTKTS

-94 LGNDFNQTIG
+94 LGNDFDQTIG
-104 LVTAGTEILTGQA
+104 LVVAGAEILTGQS

-136 EAGSIEYKVKG
+136 EAGSIEYKVGG
-147 ATKQLALFDEATND
+147 ATKSLKLFDASGKNL
-161 MKSTFQILSDL
+161 KSTFQILSDL
-172 KDDWDNMSNSEQ
+172 KGDWDKMSNAEQ
-184 QALGIAYAGKNQ
+184 QALGIAYAGKTQ

-204 DNFTTAVD
+204 DNF
-212 ATDTA
+212 DTA
-217 LGAAG
+217 TKAAETALDSAG
-222 SAAQENEAYMESL
+222 SAAQENESYMESL
-235 EAKVNTLKATFEDFS
+235 DFKVNTLKATFEDFS

-281 TQVALLTAG
+281 TQMALLTAG

-302 GAIGSVVAAYKASSA
+302 GAIGSVVAAYKAGSA
-317 VMGASRF
+317 VMGASGF

-351 AYFKGKEAKSKKT
+351 AYFKGKEAESKKT

-374 TQTKL
+374 TQTQL
-379 QANEKRLA
+379 EANGKRLS

-409 AENEELKKNTKEL
+409 AENTELKKNTKDLE
-422 DDNAKAAAKRT
+422 DNAKAAAKRT

-460 GTDAIKY
+460 GADAIKY
-467 LTKSLDEYSK
+467 LTKSLDEYST
-477 ILEET
+477 ILEEN
-482 GRIEDDQRKEF
+482 GRIEDEQREKF
-493 DRVTEAA
+493 DKVTEAA
-500 IKKRDSIQLLIDSG
+500 IKKRDAIQFLIDSG

-527 VLRQFMKDVES
+527 VLRQFVKDVEA

-543 DQYGISID
+543 DKYGISID

-559 NTDAEKA
+559 NTDAENA

-571 SAGVEVSKTGSEEA
+571 SASIEASKTGVDAA
-585 YNQAKALLEEATAVD
+585 YDKAKALLEEAQQID
-600 TNTAA
+600 QNTDKFH
-605 YRDLV
+605 DLV

-615 FNKTTLDVGA
+615 FNQTVLDVTS

-630 QAYAIASGA
+630 KAYAIASGA
-639 TKQAVDDLVASTS
+639 AAEEVNKLTTATMTVPKP
-652 QGITKYKDEF
+652 KD
-662 GVSYDIVDGAISAT
+662 
-676 PKQIKKYADEFGISY
+676 IKKYAEEFGFTY
-691 DEAAQRLNKQV
+691 EEAEARLKRAYQNQSH
-702 VQKTSNNLTDL
+702 TSLSEL
-713 WKQLEALIA
+713 WSELDKLIP
-722 ESDSGTKSG
+722 ESSGPSTKSRPTT
-731 YRGSSSRSS
+731 YRPS

-791 NNLDAAKA
+791 KNLDAAKA

-849 KIDSINAVIDYAQE
+849 EIDSINAVIDYAQE

-958 EKEKDAI
+958 EEEKAAI

-975 SKNQQKALDDEIKRW
+975 SKNQQKALEDEIKRW
-990 QDYKKGWASL
+990 QDYKNGWASL

-1024 NWDQRL
+1024 SWDQRL

-1051 DEQTKL
+1051 DEQAKL
-1057 QEQATRLQ
+1057 QDQATRLQ

-1093 RQAYES
+1093 RQAYEA

-1108 KRIDDVNKGD
+1108 QRIDDVNKGD

-1155 RQRKADYQGVVL
+1155 RQRKADYKGVVL

-1195 IPGYRSSKQSSGGS
+1195 IPGYRSSKPSSGSSGG
-1209 SSSEGYT
+1209 YV
-1216 PPSRDEPG
+1216 PPTRDEPG
-1224 QLYASGT
+1224 QLYAAGT

-1307 KDFVKN
+1307 KDFVTN

-1322 FAR
+1322 FVR

>member
-1 MVASATEFRKNS
+1 
-13 FNDED
+13 
-18 SAMLA
+18 
-23 KVANMYMNVADES
+23 
-36 ISAGESA
+36 
-43 SFIISQM
+43 
-50 KAFNIEA
+50 
-57 QNAMQIID
+57 
-65 AVNEVS
+65 
-71 NNYAVSSADVA
+71 
-82 SALTKTS
+82 
-89 SAMGV
+89 MGV

-104 LVTAGTEILTGQA
+104 LVVAGAEILTGQA

-128 NNFADAAN
+128 NNFANAAN
-136 EAGSIEYKVKG
+136 EAGSIEYKVGG
-147 ATKQLALFDEATND
+147 ATKSLNLFDASGKNL
-161 MKSTFQILSDL
+161 KSTFQILSDL
-172 KDDWDNMSNSEQ
+172 KGDWDKMSNAEQ

-204 DNFTTAVD
+204 NNF
-212 ATDTA
+212 DTA
-217 LGAAG
+217 TKAAETALDSAG
-222 SAAQENEAYMESL
+222 SAAQENESYMESL
-235 EAKVNTLKATFEDFS
+235 DFKVNTLKATFEDFS
-250 NRVLNSELVG
+250 NRVLDSELVG

-281 TQVALLTAG
+281 TQMALLTAG

-302 GAIGSVVAAYKASSA
+302 GAIGSVVAAYKAASA
-317 VMGASRF
+317 VMGASGF

-351 AYFKGKEAKSKKT
+351 AYFKGKEAESKKT

-374 TQTKL
+374 TQTQLK
-379 QANEKRLA
+379 ANEKRLS

-409 AENEELKKNTKEL
+409 AENTELKNNTKDLE
-422 DDNAKAAAKRT
+422 DNAKAAAKRT

-460 GTDAIKY
+460 GADAIKY
-467 LTKSLDEYSK
+467 LTKSLDEYST
-477 ILEET
+477 ILEEN
-482 GRIEDDQRKEF
+482 GRIEDEQREKF
-493 DRVTEAA
+493 DKVTEAA
-500 IKKRDSIQLLIDSG
+500 IKKRDAIQFLIDSG

-519 MFGKDVAD
+519 MFGKDLAD
-527 VLRQFMKDVES
+527 VLRQFVKDVDA

-543 DQYGISID
+543 DKYGISID

-559 NTDAEKA
+559 NTDAENA

-571 SAGVEVSKTGSEEA
+571 SASIEASKTGVDAA
-585 YNQAKALLEEATAVD
+585 YDKAKALLEEAQQID
-600 TNTAA
+600 QNTDKFH
-605 YRDLV
+605 DLV

-615 FNKTTLDVGA
+615 FNQTVLDVTS

-630 QAYAIASGA
+630 KAYAIASGA
-639 TKQAVDDLVASTS
+639 AAEEVNKLTTATMTVPKP
-652 QGITKYKDEF
+652 KD
-662 GVSYDIVDGAISAT
+662 
-676 PKQIKKYADEFGISY
+676 IKKYAEEFGFTY
-691 DEAAQRLNKQV
+691 EEAEARLKRAYQNQSH
-702 VQKTSNNLTDL
+702 TTLSEL
-713 WKQLEALIA
+713 WSELDKLIP
-722 ESDSGTKSG
+722 ESSGPSTKS
-731 YRGSSSRSS
+731 RPTTSRPS

-791 NNLDAAKA
+791 NNLDVAKA

-813 SQEAQVAAVKA
+813 SQEAHVAAVKA

-831 IIEAQQNVLQKQM
+831 IIEDQQNVLQKQM

-849 KIDSINAVIDYAQE
+849 EIDNINAVIDYAQE

-958 EKEKDAI
+958 EEEKAAI

-975 SKNQQKALDDEIKRW
+975 SKNQQKALEDEIKRW
-990 QDYKKGWASL
+990 QDYKNGWASL

-1024 NWDQRL
+1024 SWAQRL

-1040 TDIMAEQARVQ
+1040 TDIMAEQSRVQ
-1051 DEQTKL
+1051 DEQAKL
-1057 QEQATRLQ
+1057 QDQATRLQ

-1093 RQAYES
+1093 RQAYEA

-1108 KRIDDVNKGD
+1108 QRIDDVNKGD

-1155 RQRKADYQGVVL
+1155 RQRKADYKGVVL

-1195 IPGYRSSKQSSGGS
+1195 IPGYRSSKPSSGS
-1209 SSSEGYT
+1209 SGGYT
-1216 PPSRDEPG
+1216 PPTRDEPG
-1224 QLYASGT
+1224 QLYAAGT

-1267 GWGSLD
+1267 GWGSID

-1293 ANLSFPNVRSGADA
+1293 ANLSFPNVRSGVDA
-1307 KDFVKN
+1307 KDFVTN

>member
-23 KVANMYMNVADES
+23 QVANMYINVADEA
-36 ISAGESA
+36 ISASDSA
-43 SFIISQM
+43 SLIISQM
-50 KAFNIEA
+50 KAFGIEA
-57 QNAMQIID
+57 NNAMRIID
-65 AVNEVS
+65 AINEVS

-82 SALTKTS
+82 AALTKTS

-104 LVTAGTEILTGQA
+104 LVTAGAEILTGQA

-136 EAGSIEYKVKG
+136 EAGSIEYKVGG
-147 ATKQLALFDEATND
+147 ATKSLKLFDASGKNL
-161 MKSTFQILSDL
+161 KSTFQILGDL
-172 KDDWDNMSNSEQ
+172 KDDWDNMSNAEQ

-204 DNFTTAVD
+204 DNF
-212 ATDTA
+212 DTA
-217 LGAAG
+217 TKAAETALNSAG
-222 SAAQENEAYMESL
+222 SAAQENETYMESL
-235 EAKVNTLKATFEDFS
+235 DFKVNTLKTIFEDFS

-268 LLKFANSDAGVAI
+268 LLKFANSDAGVAMAKI
-281 TQVALLTAG
+281 VLLTTSII
-290 VVGVVGVIGKVV
+290 GVVGVIGKIVEAIGGVLEAFKALKAVTSGTKLLELVTSGQFAAILLAVGAAIAVVTGAVV
-302 GAIGSVVAAYKASSA
+302 GLKSVIDKNN
-317 VMGASRF
+317 
-324 IALLTSGKLAL
+324 
-335 ILGAVGL
+335 
-342 AIAGVAGAI
+342 
-351 AYFKGKEAKSKKT
+351 KSLS
-364 AQEWNAELEE
+364 EWQDELKD
-374 TQTKL
+374 TQTKW
-379 QANEKRLA
+379 QENDDRIKA
-387 EINQMPWQERTSEI
+387 INALPWQERTPEI
-401 LAEKEALE
+401 LDEKAALE
-409 AENEELKKNTKEL
+409 KENEELKKSIGLFKERAIEAAKNTVLGEYGIGTYTPGLKYGKIDYDNMVENTRSGIVGVKEL
-422 DDNAKAAAKRT
+422 TADLAAYSDQLIA
-433 ALEGFE
+433 
-439 IEYTQIDP
+439 
-447 YTGKKLEYTNVLQ
+447 TGK
-460 GTDAIKY
+460 
-467 LTKSLDEYSK
+467 
-477 ILEET
+477 
-482 GRIEDDQRKEF
+482 IEDDQRKQF

-500 IKKRDSIQLLIDSG
+500 IKKRDSIQLLIDAG
-514 ADLDE
+514 YDLDE
-519 MFGKDVAD
+519 VFGKDVAD
-527 VLRQFMKDVES
+527 VLRQFMKGVE
-538 AVDTC
+538 AAIDTC

-559 NTDAEKA
+559 NTDAENA

-571 SAGVEVSKTGSEEA
+571 SASTEASKTGVDAA
-585 YNQAKALLEEATAVD
+585 YDKAKALLEEARQID
-600 TNTAA
+600 QNTDKFH
-605 YRDLV
+605 DLV

-615 FNKTTLDVGA
+615 FNQTVLDVTS

-630 QAYAIASGA
+630 KAYAIASGA
-639 TKQAVDDLVASTS
+639 AAEEVNKLTTATMTVPKP
-652 QGITKYKDEF
+652 KD
-662 GVSYDIVDGAISAT
+662 
-676 PKQIKKYADEFGISY
+676 IKKYAEEFGFTY
-691 DEAAQRLNKQV
+691 EEAETRLKRAYQNQSH
-702 VQKTSNNLTDL
+702 TSLSEL
-713 WKQLEALIA
+713 WRELEKLIP
-722 ESDSGTKSG
+722 ESSGSSTKS
-731 YRGSSSRSS
+731 RPATSRAS

-849 KIDSINAVIDYAQE
+849 EIDSINAVIDYAQE

-872 ENEKAAIQETID
+872 ENEKAAIQDTID

-890 DAQLEDLDKT
+890 DTQLEDLDKT

-958 EKEKDAI
+958 EEEKAAI
-965 EEARKNELEY
+965 EKARQNELEY
-975 SKNQQKALDDEIKRW
+975 SKNQQKALEDEIKRW

-1024 NWDQRL
+1024 SWDQRL
-1030 GNLNKFNDAY
+1030 GNLNKFNNAY

-1080 KQYDNMAKILDMA
+1080 KQYDNMAKILDMV
-1093 RQAYES
+1093 RQAYEA

-1108 KRIDDVNKGD
+1108 QRIDDVNKGD

-1134 DWAKKALRAKSI
+1134 DWAKKALQAKSI
-1146 EELQYYLSQ
+1146 EQLQYYLSQ

-1195 IPGYRSSKQSSGGS
+1195 IPGYRSSKPSSG
-1209 SSSEGYT
+1209 SSEGYT
-1216 PPSRDEPG
+1216 PSTRDEPG
-1224 QLYASGT
+1224 QLYAAGT

-1307 KDFVKN
+1307 KDFVTN

>member
-23 KVANMYMNVADES
+23 KVANMYINVADEA
-36 ISAGESA
+36 ISASDSA
-43 SFIISQM
+43 SLIISQM
-50 KAFNIEA
+50 KAFDIEA
-57 QNAMQIID
+57 NNAMSIID
-65 AVNEVS
+65 AINEVS
-71 NNYAVSSADVA
+71 NNYAVSSSDVA

-104 LVTAGTEILTGQA
+104 LVVAGAEILTGQS
-117 SKVARG
+117 SKVAKG

-128 NNFADAAN
+128 NNLADAAN
-136 EAGSIEYKVKG
+136 EAGSIEYKVGG
-147 ATKQLALFDEATND
+147 ATKSLKLFDASGKNL
-161 MKSTFQILSDL
+161 KSTFQILSDL
-172 KDDWDNMSNSEQ
+172 KGDWDNMSNAEQ
-184 QALGIAYAGKNQ
+184 QALGIAYAGKTQ

-204 DNFTTAVD
+204 DNF
-212 ATDTA
+212 DTA
-217 LGAAG
+217 TKAAETALDSAG
-222 SAAQENEAYMESL
+222 SAAQENESYMESL
-235 EAKVNTLKATFEDFS
+235 DFKVNTLKATFEDFS

-281 TQVALLTAG
+281 TQMALLTAG

-302 GAIGSVVAAYKASSA
+302 GAIGSVVAAYKAGSA
-317 VMGASRF
+317 VMGASGF

-351 AYFKGKEAKSKKT
+351 AYFKGKEAESKKT

-379 QANEKRLA
+379 KENGKRLA

-409 AENEELKKNTKEL
+409 AENTELKKNTKDLE
-422 DDNAKAAAKRT
+422 DNAKAAAKRT

-460 GTDAIKY
+460 GADAIKY
-467 LTKSLDEYSK
+467 LTKSLDEYST
-477 ILEET
+477 ILEEN
-482 GRIEDDQRKEF
+482 GRIEDEQREKF
-493 DRVTEAA
+493 DNVTEAA
-500 IKKRDSIQLLIDSG
+500 IKKRDAIQFLIDSG

-527 VLRQFMKDVES
+527 VLRQFVKDVEA

-543 DQYGISID
+543 DKYGISID

-559 NTDAEKA
+559 NTDAENA

-571 SAGVEVSKTGSEEA
+571 SASIEASKTGVDAA
-585 YNQAKALLEEATAVD
+585 YDKAKALLEEAQQIDQTTD
-600 TNTAA
+600 KFH
-605 YRDLV
+605 DLV

-615 FNKTTLDVGA
+615 FNQTVLDVTS

-630 QAYAIASGA
+630 KAYAIASGA
-639 TKQAVDDLVASTS
+639 AAEEVNKLTAATMTVPKP
-652 QGITKYKDEF
+652 KD
-662 GVSYDIVDGAISAT
+662 
-676 PKQIKKYADEFGISY
+676 IKKYAEEFGFTY
-691 DEAAQRLNKQV
+691 EEAEARLKRAYQNQSH
-702 VQKTSNNLTDL
+702 TTLSEL
-713 WKQLEALIA
+713 WSELDKLIP
-722 ESDSGTKSG
+722 ESSGPSTKSRPTT
-731 YRGSSSRSS
+731 YRPS

-849 KIDSINAVIDYAQE
+849 EIDSINAVIDYAQE

-872 ENEKAAIQETID
+872 ENEKASIQETID

-958 EKEKDAI
+958 EEEKAAI
-965 EEARKNELEY
+965 EEARNNELEY
-975 SKNQQKALDDEIKRW
+975 SKNQQKALEDEIKRW
-990 QDYKKGWASL
+990 QDYKNGWASL

-1024 NWDQRL
+1024 SWDQRL

-1093 RQAYES
+1093 RQAYEA

-1108 KRIDDVNKGD
+1108 HRIDDVNKGD

-1155 RQRKADYQGVVL
+1155 RQRKADYKGVVL

-1195 IPGYRSSKQSSGGS
+1195 IPGYRSSKPSSGSSGG
-1209 SSSEGYT
+1209 YV
-1216 PPSRDEPG
+1216 PPTRDEPG
-1224 QLYASGT
+1224 QLYATGT

-1307 KDFVKN
+1307 KDFVTN

>member
-23 KVANMYMNVADES
+23 QVANMYINVADEA
-36 ISAGESA
+36 ISASDSA
-43 SFIISQM
+43 SLIISQM
-50 KAFNIEA
+50 KAFGIEA
-57 QNAMQIID
+57 ENAMRIID
-65 AVNEVS
+65 SINEVS
-71 NNYAVSSADVA
+71 NNYAVSSADVV

-104 LVTAGTEILTGQA
+104 LVVAGAEILTGQS
-117 SKVARG
+117 SKVAKG

-136 EAGSIEYKVKG
+136 EAGSIEYKVGG
-147 ATKQLALFDEATND
+147 ATKSLKLFDESGKNL
-161 MKSTFQILSDL
+161 KSTFQIFNDL
-172 KDDWDNMSNSEQ
+172 KEDWDNMSNAEQ

-204 DNFTTAVD
+204 DNFGTATN
-212 ATDTA
+212 AAETA
-217 LGAAG
+217 LNSTG
-222 SAAQENEAYMESL
+222 SAAQENAAYAESL
-235 EAKVNTLKATFEDFS
+235 AFKVNTLKATFEDFS

-268 LLKFANSDAGVAI
+268 LLKFANSDAGVAMAKI
-281 TQVALLTAG
+281 ALLTTSII
-290 VVGVVGVIGKVV
+290 GVVGVIGKIV
-302 GAIGSVVAAYKASSA
+302 GAISGVLDAFKALKA
-317 VMGASRF
+317 V
-324 IALLTSGKLAL
+324 TSGSKLLAFL
-335 ILGAVGL
+335 TGGQFAAILLAVGAAIAVVTGAVVGL
-342 AIAGVAGAI
+342 
-351 AYFKGKEAKSKKT
+351 KSVIDKNNKSLR
-364 AQEWNAELEE
+364 EWQDELED
-374 TQTKL
+374 TQTKW
-379 QANEKRLA
+379 QKNEDRIKA
-387 EINQMPWQERTSEI
+387 INALPWQERTSEI
-401 LAEKEALE
+401 LDEKAALE
-409 AENEELKKNTKEL
+409 KENEELKKSIGLFEKR
-422 DDNAKAAAKRT
+422 AIKAAKNTVLGEYGIGTYTPGLKYGKIDYDNMVENTRSGI
-433 ALEGFE
+433 EGFKALTDALAS
-439 IEYTQIDP
+439 YSDQLRD
-447 YTGKKLEYTNVLQ
+447 TGKIEDEQRSQFDATTKAAIEKR
-460 GTDAIKY
+460 DAIQY
-467 LTKSLDEYSK
+467 
-477 ILEET
+477 
-482 GRIEDDQRKEF
+482 
-493 DRVTEAA
+493 
-500 IKKRDSIQLLIDSG
+500 LIDSG
-514 ADLDE
+514 VDLDKT
-519 MFGKDVAD
+519 FGKDVAD
-527 VLRQFMKDVES
+527 AIRTFMRVIDETVGVCS
-538 AVDTC
+538 D
-543 DQYGISID
+543 YGLAID
-551 TTTDALDK
+551 TTTDALNE
-559 NTDAEKA
+559 NTDAENA

-571 SAGVEVSKTGSEEA
+571 SASIEASKTGVDAA
-585 YNQAKALLEEATAVD
+585 YDKAKALLEEARQINQ
-600 TNTAA
+600 NTDKFH
-605 YRDLV
+605 DLV

-615 FNKTTLDVGA
+615 FNQTVLDVTS

-630 QAYAIASGA
+630 KTYAIASGA
-639 TKQAVDDLVASTS
+639 AAEEVNKLTTATMTVPKP
-652 QGITKYKDEF
+652 KD
-662 GVSYDIVDGAISAT
+662 
-676 PKQIKKYADEFGISY
+676 IKKYAEEFGFTY
-691 DEAAQRLNKQV
+691 EEAEARLKRAYQNQSH
-702 VQKTSNNLTDL
+702 TSLSEL
-713 WKQLEALIA
+713 WSELDKLIP
-722 ESDSGTKSG
+722 ESSGASTKS
-731 YRGSSSRSS
+731 RPTTSRSS
-740 TSTKT
+740 ISTKT

-813 SQEAQVAAVKA
+813 SQEAQVSAVKA

-849 KIDSINAVIDYAQE
+849 EIDSINAVIDYAQE

-958 EKEKDAI
+958 EEEKAAI

-975 SKNQQKALDDEIKRW
+975 SQNQQKALDEEIKRW
-990 QDYKKGWASL
+990 QDYKKGWSSL

-1093 RQAYES
+1093 RQAYEA

-1108 KRIDDVNKGD
+1108 QRIDDVNKGD

-1134 DWAKKALRAKSI
+1134 DWAKKALKAKTI
-1146 EELQYYLSQ
+1146 EQLQYYLSQ

-1195 IPGYRSSKQSSGGS
+1195 IPGYRSSKPSSGGS
-1209 SSSEGYT
+1209 SSSGGYT
-1216 PPSRDEPG
+1216 PPTRDEPG
-1224 QLYASGT
+1224 QLYAAGT
-1231 THASGGMALVGEN
+1231 THASGGIALVGEN

-1267 GWGSLD
+1267 GWGSMD
-1273 PTSAFGKL
+1273 PTSVFGKL
-1281 AHTVTS
+1281 ANHVAG

-1293 ANLSFPNVRSGADA
+1293 ASLSFPNVRSGADA
-1307 KDFVKN
+1307 KDFVTN

>member
-1 MVASATEFRKNS
+1 M
-13 FNDED
+13 
-18 SAMLA
+18 
-23 KVANMYMNVADES
+23 
-36 ISAGESA
+36 
-43 SFIISQM
+43 
-50 KAFNIEA
+50 
-57 QNAMQIID
+57 
-65 AVNEVS
+65 
-71 NNYAVSSADVA
+71 
-82 SALTKTS
+82 
-89 SAMGV
+89 
-94 LGNDFNQTIG
+94 
-104 LVTAGTEILTGQA
+104 
-117 SKVARG
+117 
-123 LRTIG
+123 
-128 NNFADAAN
+128 
-136 EAGSIEYKVKG
+136 
-147 ATKQLALFDEATND
+147 
-161 MKSTFQILSDL
+161 
-172 KDDWDNMSNSEQ
+172 
-184 QALGIAYAGKNQ
+184 
-196 FEVFAAVM
+196 
-204 DNFTTAVD
+204 
-212 ATDTA
+212 
-217 LGAAG
+217 
-222 SAAQENEAYMESL
+222 
-235 EAKVNTLKATFEDFS
+235 
-250 NRVLNSELVG
+250 LNSELVG

-281 TQVALLTAG
+281 TQMALLTAG

-302 GAIGSVVAAYKASSA
+302 GAIGSVVAAYKAGSA
-317 VMGASRF
+317 VMGASGF

-351 AYFKGKEAKSKKT
+351 AYFKGKEAESKKT

-374 TQTKL
+374 TQTQL
-379 QANEKRLA
+379 EANEKRLA

-409 AENEELKKNTKEL
+409 AENTELKKNTKDLE
-422 DDNAKAAAKRT
+422 DNAKAAAKRT

-460 GTDAIKY
+460 GADAIKY
-467 LTKSLDEYSK
+467 LTKSLDEYST
-477 ILEET
+477 ILEEN
-482 GRIEDDQRKEF
+482 GRIEDEQREKF
-493 DRVTEAA
+493 DNVTEAA
-500 IKKRDSIQLLIDSG
+500 IKKRDAIQFLIDSG

-519 MFGKDVAD
+519 MFGKDLAD
-527 VLRQFMKDVES
+527 VLRQFVKDVEA
-538 AVDTC
+538 AVNTC
-543 DQYGISID
+543 DKYGISID
-551 TTTDALDK
+551 ATTDALDK
-559 NTDAEKA
+559 NTDAENA

-571 SAGVEVSKTGSEEA
+571 SASIEASKTGVDAA
-585 YNQAKALLEEATAVD
+585 YDKAKALLEEARQID
-600 TNTAA
+600 QNTDKFH
-605 YRDLV
+605 DLV

-615 FNKTTLDVGA
+615 FNQTVLDVMS

-630 QAYAIASGA
+630 KAYAIASGA
-639 TKQAVDDLVASTS
+639 AAEEVNKLTAATMTVPKP
-652 QGITKYKDEF
+652 KD
-662 GVSYDIVDGAISAT
+662 
-676 PKQIKKYADEFGISY
+676 IKKYAEEFGFTY
-691 DEAAQRLNKQV
+691 EEAEARLKRAYQNQSH
-702 VQKTSNNLTDL
+702 TSLSEL
-713 WKQLEALIA
+713 WSELDKLIP
-722 ESDSGTKSG
+722 ESSGPSTKSRPTT
-731 YRGSSSRSS
+731 YRPS

-813 SQEAQVAAVKA
+813 SQEAQVEAVKA

-849 KIDSINAVIDYAQE
+849 EIDSINAVIDYAQE

-958 EKEKDAI
+958 EEEKAAI

-975 SKNQQKALDDEIKRW
+975 SQNQQKALEDEIKRW

-1024 NWDQRL
+1024 SWDQRL

-1093 RQAYES
+1093 RQAYEA

-1108 KRIDDVNKGD
+1108 QRIDDVNKGD

-1155 RQRKADYQGVVL
+1155 RQRKADYKGVVL

-1195 IPGYRSSKQSSGGS
+1195 IPGYRSSKPSSGS
-1209 SSSEGYT
+1209 SGGYT
-1216 PPSRDEPG
+1216 PPTRDEPG
-1224 QLYASGT
+1224 QLYATGT

-1293 ANLSFPNVRSGADA
+1293 ASLSFPNVRSGADA
-1307 KDFVKN
+1307 KDFVTN

>member
-23 KVANMYMNVADES
+23 QVANMYINVADEA
-36 ISAGESA
+36 ISASDSA
-43 SFIISQM
+43 SLIISQM
-50 KAFNIEA
+50 KAFDIEA
-57 QNAMQIID
+57 NNAMRIID
-65 AVNEVS
+65 AINEVS

-104 LVTAGTEILTGQA
+104 LVVAGAEILTGQS
-117 SKVARG
+117 SKVAKG

-136 EAGSIEYKVKG
+136 EAGSIEYKVGG
-147 ATKQLALFDEATND
+147 ATKSLKLFDASGKNL
-161 MKSTFQILSDL
+161 KSTFQILSDL
-172 KDDWDNMSNSEQ
+172 KDDWDKMSNAEQ
-184 QALGIAYAGKNQ
+184 QALGIAYAGKTQ

-204 DNFTTAVD
+204 DNFDTATK
-212 ATDTA
+212 AADTA
-217 LGAAG
+217 LNSAG

-281 TQVALLTAG
+281 TQMALLTAG

-302 GAIGSVVAAYKASSA
+302 GAIGSVVAAYKAGSA
-317 VMGASRF
+317 VMGASGF

-351 AYFKGKEAKSKKT
+351 AYFKGKEAESKKT

-374 TQTKL
+374 TQTQL
-379 QANEKRLA
+379 EANEKRLS

-409 AENEELKKNTKEL
+409 AENTELKKNTKEL
-422 DDNAKAAAKRT
+422 EDNAKAAAKRT

-460 GTDAIKY
+460 GADAIKY
-467 LTKSLDEYSK
+467 LTKSLDEYST
-477 ILEET
+477 ILEEN
-482 GRIEDDQRKEF
+482 GRIEDEQREKF
-493 DRVTEAA
+493 DKVTEAA
-500 IKKRDSIQLLIDSG
+500 IKKRDAIQFLIDSG

-519 MFGKDVAD
+519 MFGKDLAD
-527 VLRQFMKDVES
+527 VLRQFVKDVDA

-543 DQYGISID
+543 DKYGISID

-571 SAGVEVSKTGSEEA
+571 SASIEASKTGVDAA
-585 YNQAKALLEEATAVD
+585 YDKAKALLEEAQQID
-600 TNTAA
+600 QNTDKFH
-605 YRDLV
+605 DLV

-615 FNKTTLDVGA
+615 FNQTVLDVTS

-630 QAYAIASGA
+630 KAYAIASGA
-639 TKQAVDDLVASTS
+639 AAEEVNKLTAATMTVPKP
-652 QGITKYKDEF
+652 KD
-662 GVSYDIVDGAISAT
+662 
-676 PKQIKKYADEFGISY
+676 IKKYAEEFGFTYEEAEARLKRAYQNQSHTTLSELWSELDKLIPESSGPSIKSRPSIS
-691 DEAAQRLNKQV
+691 RP
-702 VQKTSNNLTDL
+702 
-713 WKQLEALIA
+713 
-722 ESDSGTKSG
+722 
-731 YRGSSSRSS
+731 S

-831 IIEAQQNVLQKQM
+831 IIETQQNVLQKQM

-849 KIDSINAVIDYAQE
+849 EIDSINAVIDYAQE

-911 KLLKALHE
+911 KLLKDLHE

-958 EKEKDAI
+958 EEEKAAI

-975 SKNQQKALDDEIKRW
+975 SKNQQKALEDEIKRW

-1024 NWDQRL
+1024 SWDQRL

-1093 RQAYES
+1093 RQAYEA

-1108 KRIDDVNKGD
+1108 QRIDDVNKGD

-1155 RQRKADYQGVVL
+1155 RQRKADYKGVVL

-1195 IPGYRSSKQSSGGS
+1195 IPGYRSSKPSSGSSGG
-1209 SSSEGYT
+1209 YV
-1216 PPSRDEPG
+1216 PPTRDEPG
-1224 QLYASGT
+1224 QLYATGT

-1307 KDFVKN
+1307 KDFVTN

>member
-1 MVASATEFRKNS
+1 
-13 FNDED
+13 
-18 SAMLA
+18 
-23 KVANMYMNVADES
+23 
-36 ISAGESA
+36 
-43 SFIISQM
+43 
-50 KAFNIEA
+50 
-57 QNAMQIID
+57 
-65 AVNEVS
+65 
-71 NNYAVSSADVA
+71 
-82 SALTKTS
+82 
-89 SAMGV
+89 MGV

-104 LVTAGTEILTGQA
+104 LVVAGAEILTGQS

-136 EAGSIEYKVKG
+136 EAGSIEYKVGG
-147 ATKQLALFDEATND
+147 ATKSLKLFDASGKNL
-161 MKSTFQILSDL
+161 KSTFQILSDL
-172 KDDWDNMSNSEQ
+172 KGDWDNMSNAEQ
-184 QALGIAYAGKNQ
+184 QALGIAYAGKTQ

-204 DNFTTAVD
+204 DNF
-212 ATDTA
+212 DTA
-217 LGAAG
+217 TKAAETALNSAG
-222 SAAQENEAYMESL
+222 SAAQENESYMESL
-235 EAKVNTLKATFEDFS
+235 DFKVNTLKATFEDFS

-281 TQVALLTAG
+281 TQMALLTAG

-302 GAIGSVVAAYKASSA
+302 GAIGSVVAAYKAGSA
-317 VMGASRF
+317 VMGASGF

-351 AYFKGKEAKSKKT
+351 AYFKGKEAESKKT

-374 TQTKL
+374 TQTQLKE
-379 QANEKRLA
+379 NEKRLS

-409 AENEELKKNTKEL
+409 AENTELKKNTKEL
-422 DDNAKAAAKRT
+422 EDNAKAAAKRT

-460 GTDAIKY
+460 GADAIKY
-467 LTKSLDEYSK
+467 LTKSLDEYST
-477 ILEET
+477 ILEEN
-482 GRIEDDQRKEF
+482 GRIEDEQREKF
-493 DRVTEAA
+493 DKVTEAA
-500 IKKRDSIQLLIDSG
+500 IKKRDAIHLLIDSG

-519 MFGKDVAD
+519 MFGKDLAD
-527 VLRQFMKDVES
+527 VLRQFVKDVDA

-543 DQYGISID
+543 DKYGISID

-559 NTDAEKA
+559 NTDAENA

-571 SAGVEVSKTGSEEA
+571 SASIEASKTGVDAA
-585 YNQAKALLEEATAVD
+585 YDKAKALLEEARQID
-600 TNTAA
+600 QNTDKFH
-605 YRDLV
+605 DLV

-615 FNKTTLDVGA
+615 FNQTVLDVTS

-630 QAYAIASGA
+630 KAYAIASGA
-639 TKQAVDDLVASTS
+639 AAEEVNKLTTATMTVPKP
-652 QGITKYKDEF
+652 KD
-662 GVSYDIVDGAISAT
+662 
-676 PKQIKKYADEFGISY
+676 IKKYAEEFGFTY
-691 DEAAQRLNKQV
+691 EEAEARLKRAYQNQSH
-702 VQKTSNNLTDL
+702 TTLSEL
-713 WKQLEALIA
+713 WSELDKLIP
-722 ESDSGTKSG
+722 ESSGPSTKSRPTT
-731 YRGSSSRSS
+731 YRPS

-791 NNLDAAKA
+791 KNLDAAKA
-799 TMDQYQAELDAISA
+799 TMDQYQDELDAISA

-849 KIDSINAVIDYAQE
+849 EIDNINAVIDYAQE

-958 EKEKDAI
+958 EEEKAAI

-975 SKNQQKALDDEIKRW
+975 SKNQQKALEDEIKRW
-990 QDYKKGWASL
+990 QDYKNGWASL

-1024 NWDQRL
+1024 SWDQRL

-1093 RQAYES
+1093 RQAYEA

-1108 KRIDDVNKGD
+1108 QRIDDVNKGD

-1155 RQRKADYQGVVL
+1155 RQRKADYKGVVL

-1195 IPGYRSSKQSSGGS
+1195 IPGYRSSKPSSGS
-1209 SSSEGYT
+1209 SGGYT
-1216 PPSRDEPG
+1216 PPTRDEPG
-1224 QLYASGT
+1224 QLYATGT

-1307 KDFVKN
+1307 KDFVTN

-1322 FAR
+1322 FSR

>member
-1 MVASATEFRKNS
+1 MVASATEFRKNG

-23 KVANMYMNVADES
+23 QVANMYINVADEA
-36 ISAGESA
+36 ISASDSA
-43 SFIISQM
+43 SLIISQM
-50 KAFNIEA
+50 KAFDIEA
-57 QNAMQIID
+57 NNAMRIID
-65 AVNEVS
+65 AINEVS
-71 NNYAVSSADVA
+71 NNYAVSSSDVA
-82 SALTKTS
+82 AALTKTS

-104 LVTAGTEILTGQA
+104 LVVAGAEILTGQS

-128 NNFADAAN
+128 NNFANAAN
-136 EAGSIEYKVKG
+136 EAGSIEYKVGG
-147 ATKQLALFDEATND
+147 ATKSLKLFDASGKNL
-161 MKSTFQILSDL
+161 KSTFQILSDL
-172 KDDWDNMSNSEQ
+172 KDDWDNMSNAEQ

-204 DNFTTAVD
+204 NNF
-212 ATDTA
+212 DTA
-217 LGAAG
+217 TKAAETALNSAG
-222 SAAQENEAYMESL
+222 SAAQENESYMESL
-235 EAKVNTLKATFEDFS
+235 DAKVNTLKATFEDFS

-281 TQVALLTAG
+281 TQMALLTAG

-302 GAIGSVVAAYKASSA
+302 GAIGSVVAAYKAGSA
-317 VMGASRF
+317 VMGASGF

-351 AYFKGKEAKSKKT
+351 AYFKGKEAESKKT

-374 TQTKL
+374 TQTQL
-379 QANEKRLA
+379 EANEKRLA

-409 AENEELKKNTKEL
+409 DENTELKKNTKEL
-422 DDNAKAAAKRT
+422 EDNAKAAAKRT

-460 GTDAIKY
+460 GADAIKY
-467 LTKSLDEYSK
+467 LTKSLDEYST
-477 ILEET
+477 ILEEN
-482 GRIEDDQRKEF
+482 GRIEDEQREKF
-493 DRVTEAA
+493 DKVTEAA
-500 IKKRDSIQLLIDSG
+500 IKKRDAIQFLIDSG

-527 VLRQFMKDVES
+527 VLRQFVKDVEA

-543 DQYGISID
+543 DKYGISID

-559 NTDAEKA
+559 NTDAENA

-571 SAGVEVSKTGSEEA
+571 SASIEASKTGVDAA
-585 YNQAKALLEEATAVD
+585 YDKAKALLEEAQQID
-600 TNTAA
+600 QNTDKFH
-605 YRDLV
+605 DLV

-615 FNKTTLDVGA
+615 FNQTVLDVTS

-630 QAYAIASGA
+630 KAYAIASGA
-639 TKQAVDDLVASTS
+639 AAEEVNKLTAATMTVPKP
-652 QGITKYKDEF
+652 KD
-662 GVSYDIVDGAISAT
+662 
-676 PKQIKKYADEFGISY
+676 IKKYAEEFGFTY
-691 DEAAQRLNKQV
+691 EEAEARLKRAYQNQSHTSLSELWGELDKLIPESSGSSTKSRPTTYRPSTST
-702 VQKTSNNLTDL
+702 KTS
-713 WKQLEALIA
+713 
-722 ESDSGTKSG
+722 
-731 YRGSSSRSS
+731 
-740 TSTKT
+740 STKT

-813 SQEAQVAAVKA
+813 SQETQVAAVKA

-849 KIDSINAVIDYAQE
+849 EIDSINAVIDYAQE

-900 NDALDEQIKRE
+900 NNALDEQIKRE

-958 EKEKDAI
+958 EEEKAAI

-975 SKNQQKALDDEIKRW
+975 SKNQQKALEDEIKRW

-1014 EKYGINLEKQ
+1014 EKYGVNLEKQ
-1024 NWDQRL
+1024 SWDQRL

-1051 DEQTKL
+1051 DEQAKL

-1093 RQAYES
+1093 RQAYEA

-1108 KRIDDVNKGD
+1108 QRIDDVNKGD

-1155 RQRKADYQGVVL
+1155 RQRKADYKGVVL

-1195 IPGYRSSKQSSGGS
+1195 IPGYRSSKPSSGS
-1209 SSSEGYT
+1209 SGGYT
-1216 PPSRDEPG
+1216 PPTRDEPG
-1224 QLYASGT
+1224 QLYATGT

-1307 KDFVKN
+1307 KDFVTN

>member
-23 KVANMYMNVADES
+23 HVANMYMNVADEA
-36 ISAGESA
+36 ISASDSA
-43 SFIISQM
+43 SLIISQM
-50 KAFNIEA
+50 KAFDIEA
-57 QNAMQIID
+57 NNAMRIID
-65 AVNEVS
+65 AINEVS
-71 NNYAVSSADVA
+71 NNYAVSSSDVA

-104 LVTAGTEILTGQA
+104 LVVAGAEILTGQS
-117 SKVARG
+117 SKVAKG

-128 NNFADAAN
+128 NNLADAAN
-136 EAGSIEYKVKG
+136 EAGSIEYKVGG
-147 ATKQLALFDEATND
+147 ATKSLKLFDASGKNL
-161 MKSTFQILSDL
+161 KSTFQILSDL
-172 KDDWDNMSNSEQ
+172 KDDWDKMSNAEQ
-184 QALGIAYAGKNQ
+184 QALGIAYAGKTQ

-204 DNFTTAVD
+204 DNF
-212 ATDTA
+212 DTA
-217 LGAAG
+217 TKAAETALDSAG

-235 EAKVNTLKATFEDFS
+235 DAKVNTLKATFEDFS

-281 TQVALLTAG
+281 TQMALLTAG

-302 GAIGSVVAAYKASSA
+302 GAIGSVVAAYKAGSA
-317 VMGASRF
+317 VMGASGF

-351 AYFKGKEAKSKKT
+351 AYFNGKEAESKKT
-364 AQEWNAELEE
+364 AQEWNAELAE
-374 TQTKL
+374 TKTKL
-379 QANEKRLA
+379 EENEKRLA

-409 AENEELKKNTKEL
+409 AENTELKKNTKEL
-422 DDNAKAAAKRT
+422 EDNAKAAAKRT

-460 GTDAIKY
+460 GADAIKY
-467 LTKSLDEYSK
+467 LTKSLDEYST
-477 ILEET
+477 ILEEN
-482 GRIEDDQRKEF
+482 GRIEDEQREKF
-493 DRVTEAA
+493 DKVTEAA
-500 IKKRDSIQLLIDSG
+500 IKKRDAIQFLIDSG

-519 MFGKDVAD
+519 MFGKDLAD
-527 VLRQFMKDVES
+527 VLRQFVKDVDA

-543 DQYGISID
+543 DKYGISID

-559 NTDAEKA
+559 NTDAENA

-571 SAGVEVSKTGSEEA
+571 SASIEASKTGVDAA
-585 YNQAKALLEEATAVD
+585 YDKAKALLEEARQID
-600 TNTAA
+600 QNTDKFH
-605 YRDLV
+605 DLV

-615 FNKTTLDVGA
+615 FNQTVLDVTS

-630 QAYAIASGA
+630 KAYAIASGA
-639 TKQAVDDLVASTS
+639 AAEEVNKLTAATMTVPKP
-652 QGITKYKDEF
+652 KD
-662 GVSYDIVDGAISAT
+662 
-676 PKQIKKYADEFGISY
+676 IKKYAEEFGFTY
-691 DEAAQRLNKQV
+691 EEAEARLKRAYQNQSH
-702 VQKTSNNLTDL
+702 TTLSEL
-713 WKQLEALIA
+713 WSELDKLIP
-722 ESDSGTKSG
+722 ESSGPSTKSRPTT
-731 YRGSSSRSS
+731 YRPS

-849 KIDSINAVIDYAQE
+849 EIDSINAVIDYAQE

-872 ENEKAAIQETID
+872 ENEKDAIQETID

-958 EKEKDAI
+958 EEEKAAI
-965 EEARKNELEY
+965 EEARKNEIEY
-975 SKNQQKALDDEIKRW
+975 SKNQQKALEDEIKRW

-1024 NWDQRL
+1024 SWDQRL

-1051 DEQTKL
+1051 DEQAKL
-1057 QEQATRLQ
+1057 QDQATRLQ

-1093 RQAYES
+1093 RQAYEA

-1108 KRIDDVNKGD
+1108 QRIDDVNKGD

-1155 RQRKADYQGVVL
+1155 RQRKADYKGVVL

-1195 IPGYRSSKQSSGGS
+1195 IPGYRSSKPSSGS
-1209 SSSEGYT
+1209 SGGYT
-1216 PPSRDEPG
+1216 PPTRDEPG
-1224 QLYASGT
+1224 QLYAAGT

-1293 ANLSFPNVRSGADA
+1293 ANLSFPNVRSGEDA
-1307 KDFVKN
+1307 KDFVTN

>member
-1 MVASATEFRKNS
+1 M
-13 FNDED
+13 
-18 SAMLA
+18 
-23 KVANMYMNVADES
+23 
-36 ISAGESA
+36 
-43 SFIISQM
+43 
-50 KAFNIEA
+50 
-57 QNAMQIID
+57 
-65 AVNEVS
+65 
-71 NNYAVSSADVA
+71 
-82 SALTKTS
+82 
-89 SAMGV
+89 
-94 LGNDFNQTIG
+94 
-104 LVTAGTEILTGQA
+104 
-117 SKVARG
+117 
-123 LRTIG
+123 
-128 NNFADAAN
+128 
-136 EAGSIEYKVKG
+136 
-147 ATKQLALFDEATND
+147 
-161 MKSTFQILSDL
+161 
-172 KDDWDNMSNSEQ
+172 
-184 QALGIAYAGKNQ
+184 
-196 FEVFAAVM
+196 
-204 DNFTTAVD
+204 
-212 ATDTA
+212 
-217 LGAAG
+217 
-222 SAAQENEAYMESL
+222 
-235 EAKVNTLKATFEDFS
+235 
-250 NRVLNSELVG
+250 LNSELVG

-281 TQVALLTAG
+281 TQMALLTAG

-302 GAIGSVVAAYKASSA
+302 GAIGSVVAAYKAASA
-317 VMGASRF
+317 VMGASGF

-351 AYFKGKEAKSKKT
+351 AYFKGKEAESKKT

-374 TQTKL
+374 TQTQL
-379 QANEKRLA
+379 EANEKRLS

-401 LAEKEALE
+401 LSEKEALE
-409 AENEELKKNTKEL
+409 AENTELKKNTKEL
-422 DDNAKAAAKRT
+422 EDNAKAAAKRT

-447 YTGKKLEYTNVLQ
+447 HTGKKLEYTNVLQ
-460 GTDAIKY
+460 GADAIKY
-467 LTKSLDEYSK
+467 LTKSLDEYST
-477 ILEET
+477 ILEEN
-482 GRIEDDQRKEF
+482 GRIEDEQREKF
-493 DRVTEAA
+493 DKVTEAA
-500 IKKRDSIQLLIDSG
+500 IKKRDAIQFLIDSG

-527 VLRQFMKDVES
+527 VLRQFVKDVEA

-543 DQYGISID
+543 DKYGISID

-559 NTDAEKA
+559 NTDAENA

-571 SAGVEVSKTGSEEA
+571 SASIEASKTGVDAA
-585 YNQAKALLEEATAVD
+585 YDKAKALLEEAQQID
-600 TNTAA
+600 QNTDKFH
-605 YRDLV
+605 DLV

-615 FNKTTLDVGA
+615 FNQTVLDVTS

-630 QAYAIASGA
+630 KAYAIASGA
-639 TKQAVDDLVASTS
+639 AAEEVNKLNTATMTVPKP
-652 QGITKYKDEF
+652 KD
-662 GVSYDIVDGAISAT
+662 
-676 PKQIKKYADEFGISY
+676 IKKYAEEFGFTY
-691 DEAAQRLNKQV
+691 EEAEARLKRAYQNQSH
-702 VQKTSNNLTDL
+702 TTLSEL
-713 WKQLEALIA
+713 WSELDKLIP
-722 ESDSGTKSG
+722 ESSGPSTKSRPTT
-731 YRGSSSRSS
+731 YRPS

-849 KIDSINAVIDYAQE
+849 EIDSINAVIDYAQE
-863 YADRQIEAL
+863 YANRQIEAL

-948 LDEFDREKQL
+948 LDEFDREKKL
-958 EKEKDAI
+958 EEEKAAI

-975 SKNQQKALDDEIKRW
+975 SKNQQKALEDEIKRW
-990 QDYKKGWASL
+990 QDYKNGWASL

-1024 NWDQRL
+1024 SWDQRL

-1051 DEQTKL
+1051 DEQAKL

-1093 RQAYES
+1093 RQAYEA

-1108 KRIDDVNKGD
+1108 QRIDDVNKGD

-1155 RQRKADYQGVVL
+1155 RQRKADYKGVVL

-1195 IPGYRSSKQSSGGS
+1195 IPGYRSSKPSSGS
-1209 SSSEGYT
+1209 SGGYT
-1216 PPSRDEPG
+1216 PPTRDEPG
-1224 QLYASGT
+1224 QLYATGT

-1281 AHTVTS
+1281 AHTVTG

-1307 KDFVKN
+1307 KDFVTN

>member
-23 KVANMYMNVADES
+23 QVANMYMNVADEA
-36 ISAGESA
+36 ISASDSA
-43 SFIISQM
+43 SLIISQM
-50 KAFNIEA
+50 KAFDIEA
-57 QNAMQIID
+57 NNAMRIID
-65 AVNEVS
+65 AINEVS
-71 NNYAVSSADVA
+71 NNYAVSSSDVA
-82 SALTKTS
+82 AALTKTS

-94 LGNDFNQTIG
+94 LGNDFDQTIG
-104 LVTAGTEILTGQA
+104 LVVAGSEILTGQS

-136 EAGSIEYKVKG
+136 EAGSIEYKVGG
-147 ATKQLALFDEATND
+147 ATKSLKLFDASGKNL
-161 MKSTFQILSDL
+161 KSTFQILSDL
-172 KDDWDNMSNSEQ
+172 KDDWDKMSNAEQ
-184 QALGIAYAGKNQ
+184 QALGIAYAGKPQ

-204 DNFTTAVD
+204 DNF
-212 ATDTA
+212 DTA
-217 LGAAG
+217 TKAAETALDSAG

-235 EAKVNTLKATFEDFS
+235 DFKVNTLKATFEDFS

-281 TQVALLTAG
+281 TQMALLTAG

-302 GAIGSVVAAYKASSA
+302 GAIGSVVAAYKAGSA
-317 VMGASRF
+317 VMGASGF

-351 AYFKGKEAKSKKT
+351 AYFKGKEAESKKT

-374 TQTKL
+374 TQTQL
-379 QANEKRLA
+379 EANGKRLS

-409 AENEELKKNTKEL
+409 AENTELKKNTKEL
-422 DDNAKAAAKRT
+422 EDNAKAAAKRT

-460 GTDAIKY
+460 GADAIKY
-467 LTKSLDEYSK
+467 LTKSLDEYST
-477 ILEET
+477 ILEEN
-482 GRIEDDQRKEF
+482 GRIEDEQREKF
-493 DRVTEAA
+493 DKVTEAA
-500 IKKRDSIQLLIDSG
+500 IKKRDAIQFLIDSG

-519 MFGKDVAD
+519 MFGKDLAD
-527 VLRQFMKDVES
+527 VLRQFVKDVDA

-543 DQYGISID
+543 DKYGISID

-571 SAGVEVSKTGSEEA
+571 SASIEASKTGVDAA
-585 YNQAKALLEEATAVD
+585 YDKAKALLEEAQQID
-600 TNTAA
+600 QNTDKFH
-605 YRDLV
+605 DLV

-615 FNKTTLDVGA
+615 FNQTVLDVTS

-630 QAYAIASGA
+630 KAYAIASGA
-639 TKQAVDDLVASTS
+639 AAEEVNKLTTATMTVPKP
-652 QGITKYKDEF
+652 KD
-662 GVSYDIVDGAISAT
+662 
-676 PKQIKKYADEFGISY
+676 IKKYAEEFGFTY
-691 DEAAQRLNKQV
+691 EEAEARLKRAYQNQSH
-702 VQKTSNNLTDL
+702 TTLSEL
-713 WKQLEALIA
+713 WSELDKLIP
-722 ESDSGTKSG
+722 ESSGPSTKSRPTT
-731 YRGSSSRSS
+731 YRPS

-849 KIDSINAVIDYAQE
+849 EIDSINAVIDYAQE

-872 ENEKAAIQETID
+872 ENEKDAIQETID

-958 EKEKDAI
+958 EEEKAAI
-965 EEARKNELEY
+965 EEARKNEIEY
-975 SKNQQKALDDEIKRW
+975 SKNQQKALEEEIKRW
-990 QDYKKGWASL
+990 QDYKNGWASL

-1024 NWDQRL
+1024 SWDQRL
-1030 GNLNKFNDAY
+1030 GNLNKFNDTY

-1051 DEQTKL
+1051 DEQAKL
-1057 QEQATRLQ
+1057 QDQATRLQ

-1093 RQAYES
+1093 RQAYEA

-1108 KRIDDVNKGD
+1108 QRIDDVNKGD

-1155 RQRKADYQGVVL
+1155 RQRKADYKGVVL

-1181 KVAPKLGDDGAPWG
+1181 QVAPKLGDDGAPWG
-1195 IPGYRSSKQSSGGS
+1195 IPGYRSSKPSSGSSGG
-1209 SSSEGYT
+1209 YV
-1216 PPSRDEPG
+1216 PPTRDEPG
-1224 QLYASGT
+1224 QLYATGT

-1307 KDFVKN
+1307 KDFVTN

>member
-1 MVASATEFRKNS
+1 MVASATEFRKNG

-23 KVANMYMNVADES
+23 QVANMYINVADEA
-36 ISAGESA
+36 ISASDSA
-43 SFIISQM
+43 SLIISQM
-50 KAFNIEA
+50 KAFGIEA
-57 QNAMQIID
+57 NNAMSIID
-65 AVNEVS
+65 AINDVS

-104 LVTAGTEILTGQA
+104 LVVSGAEILTGQS
-117 SKVARG
+117 SKVAKG

-128 NNFADAAN
+128 NNLADAAN
-136 EAGSIEYKVKG
+136 EAGSIEYKVGG
-147 ATKQLALFDEATND
+147 ATKSLNLFDASGKNL
-161 MKSTFQILSDL
+161 KSTFQILSDL
-172 KDDWDNMSNSEQ
+172 KDDWDNMSNAEQ

-204 DNFTTAVD
+204 NNF
-212 ATDTA
+212 DTA
-217 LGAAG
+217 TKAAETALNSAG
-222 SAAQENEAYMESL
+222 SAAQENEAYTESL
-235 EAKVNTLKATFEDFS
+235 DFKVNTLKATFEDFS

-290 VVGVVGVIGKVV
+290 IVGVVGVIGKVV
-302 GAIGSVVAAYKASSA
+302 GAISLVVAAYKAGSA
-317 VMGASRF
+317 VMGASGF

-351 AYFKGKEAKSKKT
+351 AYFRGKEAESEKT
-364 AQEWNAELEE
+364 AQEWNAKLAETKTKLEE
-374 TQTKL
+374 
-379 QANEKRLA
+379 NEKRLA

-401 LAEKEALE
+401 LDEKEALE
-409 AENEELKKNTKEL
+409 AENAELKKNTKEL
-422 DDNAKAAAKRT
+422 EDNAKAAAKRT

-439 IEYTQIDP
+439 IEHTQIDP
-447 YTGKKLEYTNVLQ
+447 YTGKKLEYTTVLQ
-460 GTDAIKY
+460 GADAIKY
-467 LTKSLDEYSK
+467 LTKSLDEYST
-477 ILEET
+477 ILEEN

-500 IKKRDSIQLLIDSG
+500 IKKRDAIRFLIASG
-514 ADLDE
+514 YDLDE

-527 VLRQFMKDVES
+527 VLRQFVNDVDA

-543 DQYGISID
+543 DKYGIHID

-559 NTDAEKA
+559 NTDAENA

-571 SAGVEVSKTGSEEA
+571 SASVEVSKTGSEEA
-585 YNQAKALLEEATAVD
+585 YNQAKSLLEEATAVD

-605 YRDLV
+605 YRALV

-630 QAYAIASGA
+630 QVYAIASGA
-639 TKQAVDDLVASTS
+639 AKQAVDDLIASTS

-662 GVSYDIVDGAISAT
+662 GVSYDIVDGAISAK

-691 DEAAQRLNKQV
+691 DEAAQRLNKKV

-722 ESDSGTKSG
+722 ESDSGTKS
-731 YRGSSSRSS
+731 RRSISRSS

-849 KIDSINAVIDYAQE
+849 EIDSINAVIDYAQE

-948 LDEFDREKQL
+948 LDEFDREKQV
-958 EKEKDAI
+958 EKEKAAI

-975 SKNQQKALDDEIKRW
+975 SKNQQKALEDEIKRW

-1014 EKYGINLEKQ
+1014 EKYGVNLEKQ

-1093 RQAYES
+1093 RQAYEA

-1155 RQRKADYQGVVL
+1155 RQRKADYKGVVL

-1195 IPGYRSSKQSSGGS
+1195 IPGYRSSKPSSGS
-1209 SSSEGYT
+1209 SGGYT
-1216 PPSRDEPG
+1216 PPTRDEPG
-1224 QLYASGT
+1224 QLYAAGT

-1307 KDFVKN
+1307 KDFVTN

>member
-1 MVASATEFRKNS
+1 M
-13 FNDED
+13 
-18 SAMLA
+18 
-23 KVANMYMNVADES
+23 
-36 ISAGESA
+36 
-43 SFIISQM
+43 
-50 KAFNIEA
+50 
-57 QNAMQIID
+57 
-65 AVNEVS
+65 
-71 NNYAVSSADVA
+71 
-82 SALTKTS
+82 
-89 SAMGV
+89 
-94 LGNDFNQTIG
+94 
-104 LVTAGTEILTGQA
+104 
-117 SKVARG
+117 
-123 LRTIG
+123 
-128 NNFADAAN
+128 
-136 EAGSIEYKVKG
+136 
-147 ATKQLALFDEATND
+147 
-161 MKSTFQILSDL
+161 
-172 KDDWDNMSNSEQ
+172 
-184 QALGIAYAGKNQ
+184 
-196 FEVFAAVM
+196 
-204 DNFTTAVD
+204 
-212 ATDTA
+212 
-217 LGAAG
+217 
-222 SAAQENEAYMESL
+222 
-235 EAKVNTLKATFEDFS
+235 
-250 NRVLNSELVG
+250 SELW
-260 GFIDAGTA
+260 
-268 LLKFANSDAGVAI
+268 S
-281 TQVALLTAG
+281 
-290 VVGVVGVIGKVV
+290 
-302 GAIGSVVAAYKASSA
+302 
-317 VMGASRF
+317 
-324 IALLTSGKLAL
+324 
-335 ILGAVGL
+335 
-342 AIAGVAGAI
+342 
-351 AYFKGKEAKSKKT
+351 
-364 AQEWNAELEE
+364 
-374 TQTKL
+374 
-379 QANEKRLA
+379 
-387 EINQMPWQERTSEI
+387 
-401 LAEKEALE
+401 
-409 AENEELKKNTKEL
+409 EL
-422 DDNAKAAAKRT
+422 D
-433 ALEGFE
+433 
-439 IEYTQIDP
+439 
-447 YTGKKLEYTNVLQ
+447 KLIPESS
-460 GTDAIKY
+460 GPS
-467 LTKSLDEYSK
+467 TKS
-477 ILEET
+477 
-482 GRIEDDQRKEF
+482 RP
-493 DRVTEAA
+493 
-500 IKKRDSIQLLIDSG
+500 
-514 ADLDE
+514 
-519 MFGKDVAD
+519 
-527 VLRQFMKDVES
+527 
-538 AVDTC
+538 
-543 DQYGISID
+543 
-551 TTTDALDK
+551 TT
-559 NTDAEKA
+559 
-566 NADAK
+566 
-571 SAGVEVSKTGSEEA
+571 
-585 YNQAKALLEEATAVD
+585 
-600 TNTAA
+600 
-605 YRDLV
+605 YR
-610 AQEII
+610 
-615 FNKTTLDVGA
+615 
-625 KIKAL
+625 
-630 QAYAIASGA
+630 
-639 TKQAVDDLVASTS
+639 
-652 QGITKYKDEF
+652 
-662 GVSYDIVDGAISAT
+662 
-676 PKQIKKYADEFGISY
+676 P
-691 DEAAQRLNKQV
+691 
-702 VQKTSNNLTDL
+702 
-713 WKQLEALIA
+713 
-722 ESDSGTKSG
+722 
-731 YRGSSSRSS
+731 S

-849 KIDSINAVIDYAQE
+849 EIDSINAVIDYAQE

-911 KLLKALHE
+911 KLLKDLHE

-958 EKEKDAI
+958 EEEKAAI

-975 SKNQQKALDDEIKRW
+975 SKNQQKALEDEIKRW

-1024 NWDQRL
+1024 SWDQRL

-1093 RQAYES
+1093 RQAYEA

-1108 KRIDDVNKGD
+1108 QRIDDVNKGD

-1155 RQRKADYQGVVL
+1155 RQRKADYKGVVL

-1195 IPGYRSSKQSSGGS
+1195 IPGYRSSKPSSGSSGG
-1209 SSSEGYT
+1209 YV
-1216 PPSRDEPG
+1216 PPTRDEPG
-1224 QLYASGT
+1224 QLYATGT

-1307 KDFVKN
+1307 KDFVTN

>member
-23 KVANMYMNVADES
+23 KVANMYINVADEA
-36 ISAGESA
+36 ISASDSA
-43 SFIISQM
+43 SLIISQM
-50 KAFNIEA
+50 KAFDIEA
-57 QNAMQIID
+57 NNAMRIID
-65 AVNEVS
+65 AINEVS
-71 NNYAVSSADVA
+71 NNYSVSSADVA
-82 SALTKTS
+82 RALTKTS

-104 LVTAGTEILTGQA
+104 LVVSGTEILTGQA

-136 EAGSIEYKVKG
+136 EAGSIEYKVGG
-147 ATKQLALFDEATND
+147 ATKSLKLFDASGKNL
-161 MKSTFQILSDL
+161 KSTFQIFSDL
-172 KDDWDNMSNSEQ
+172 KDDWDNMSSAEQ

-204 DNFTTAVD
+204 NNF
-212 ATDTA
+212 DTA
-217 LGAAG
+217 TKAAETALNSAG

-235 EAKVNTLKATFEDFS
+235 DFKVNTLKATFEDFS

-281 TQVALLTAG
+281 TQMALLTAG

-302 GAIGSVVAAYKASSA
+302 GAIGSVVAAYKAGSA
-317 VMGASRF
+317 VMGASGF
-324 IALLTSGKLAL
+324 ITLLTSGKLAL

-351 AYFKGKEAKSKKT
+351 AYFKGKEAESKKT

-374 TQTKL
+374 TQTQLK
-379 QANEKRLA
+379 ANGKRLS

-409 AENEELKKNTKEL
+409 AENTELKKNTKEL
-422 DDNAKAAAKRT
+422 EDNAKAAAKRT

-460 GTDAIKY
+460 GADAIKY
-467 LTKSLDEYSK
+467 LTKSLDEYST
-477 ILEET
+477 ILEEN
-482 GRIEDDQRKEF
+482 GRIEDEQREKF
-493 DRVTEAA
+493 DKVTEAA
-500 IKKRDSIQLLIDSG
+500 IKKRDAIQFLINSG

-519 MFGKDVAD
+519 MFGKDLAD
-527 VLRQFMKDVES
+527 VLRQFVKDVEA

-543 DQYGISID
+543 DKYGISID

-559 NTDAEKA
+559 NTDAENA

-571 SAGVEVSKTGSEEA
+571 SASIEASKTGVDAA
-585 YNQAKALLEEATAVD
+585 YDKAKALLEEARQID
-600 TNTAA
+600 QNTNKFH
-605 YRDLV
+605 DLV

-615 FNKTTLDVGA
+615 FNQTVLDVTS

-630 QAYAIASGA
+630 KAYAIASGA
-639 TKQAVDDLVASTS
+639 AAKEVKKLTAATMTVPKP
-652 QGITKYKDEF
+652 KD
-662 GVSYDIVDGAISAT
+662 
-676 PKQIKKYADEFGISY
+676 IKKYAEEFGFTY
-691 DEAAQRLNKQV
+691 EEAEARLKRAYQNQSH
-702 VQKTSNNLTDL
+702 TTLSEL
-713 WKQLEALIA
+713 WSELDKLIP
-722 ESDSGTKSG
+722 ESSGPRTKSRPTT
-731 YRGSSSRSS
+731 YRPS

-784 AEKQAIQ
+784 AEKQAIK

-799 TMDQYQAELDAISA
+799 TMDQYQAELDDISA
-813 SQEAQVAAVKA
+813 SQEAQVEAVKA

-849 KIDSINAVIDYAQE
+849 EIDSINAVIDYAQE

-958 EKEKDAI
+958 EEEKAAI
-965 EEARKNELEY
+965 EEARKNEIEY
-975 SKNQQKALDDEIKRW
+975 SKNQQKALEDEIKRW

-1024 NWDQRL
+1024 SWDQRL

-1093 RQAYES
+1093 RQAYEA

-1108 KRIDDVNKGD
+1108 HRIDDVNKGD

-1155 RQRKADYQGVVL
+1155 RQRKADYKGVVL

-1195 IPGYRSSKQSSGGS
+1195 IPGYRSSKPSSGSSGG
-1209 SSSEGYT
+1209 YV
-1216 PPSRDEPG
+1216 PPTRDEPG
-1224 QLYASGT
+1224 QLYATGT

-1307 KDFVKN
+1307 KDFVTN

>member
-1 MVASATEFRKNS
+1 
-13 FNDED
+13 
-18 SAMLA
+18 
-23 KVANMYMNVADES
+23 
-36 ISAGESA
+36 
-43 SFIISQM
+43 
-50 KAFNIEA
+50 
-57 QNAMQIID
+57 
-65 AVNEVS
+65 
-71 NNYAVSSADVA
+71 
-82 SALTKTS
+82 
-89 SAMGV
+89 MGV

-104 LVTAGTEILTGQA
+104 LVVAGAEILTGQS
-117 SKVARG
+117 SKVAKG

-128 NNFADAAN
+128 NNLADAAN
-136 EAGSIEYKVKG
+136 EAGSIEYKVGG
-147 ATKQLALFDEATND
+147 ATKSLKLFDASGKNL
-161 MKSTFQILSDL
+161 KSTFQILSDL
-172 KDDWDNMSNSEQ
+172 KDDWDKMSNAEQ
-184 QALGIAYAGKNQ
+184 QALGIAYAGKTQ

-204 DNFTTAVD
+204 DNF
-212 ATDTA
+212 DTA
-217 LGAAG
+217 TKAAETALDSAG
-222 SAAQENEAYMESL
+222 SAAQENESYMESL
-235 EAKVNTLKATFEDFS
+235 DAKVNTLKATFEDFS

-281 TQVALLTAG
+281 TQMALLTAG

-302 GAIGSVVAAYKASSA
+302 GAIGSVVAAYKAGSA
-317 VMGASRF
+317 VMGASGF

-351 AYFKGKEAKSKKT
+351 AYFKGKEAESKKT
-364 AQEWNAELEE
+364 AQEWNAELAE
-374 TQTKL
+374 TKTKL
-379 QANEKRLA
+379 EENEKRLA

-401 LAEKEALE
+401 LDEKEALE
-409 AENEELKKNTKEL
+409 AENKELKKNTKEL
-422 DDNAKAAAKRT
+422 EDNAQAAAKRT

-460 GTDAIKY
+460 GADAIKY
-467 LTKSLDEYSK
+467 LTKSLDEYST
-477 ILEET
+477 ILEEN
-482 GRIEDDQRKEF
+482 GRIEDEQREKF
-493 DRVTEAA
+493 DKVTEAA
-500 IKKRDSIQLLIDSG
+500 IKKRDAIQFLIDSG

-519 MFGKDVAD
+519 MFGKDLAD
-527 VLRQFMKDVES
+527 VLRQFVKDVEA

-543 DQYGISID
+543 DKYGISID

-559 NTDAEKA
+559 NTDAENA

-571 SAGVEVSKTGSEEA
+571 SASIEASKTGVDAA
-585 YNQAKALLEEATAVD
+585 YDKAKALLEEAQQID
-600 TNTAA
+600 QNTDKFH
-605 YRDLV
+605 DLV

-615 FNKTTLDVGA
+615 FNQTVLDVTS

-630 QAYAIASGA
+630 KAYAIASGA
-639 TKQAVDDLVASTS
+639 AAEEVNKLTAATMTVPKP
-652 QGITKYKDEF
+652 KD
-662 GVSYDIVDGAISAT
+662 
-676 PKQIKKYADEFGISY
+676 IKKYAEEFGFTY
-691 DEAAQRLNKQV
+691 EEAEARLKRAYQNQSH
-702 VQKTSNNLTDL
+702 TTLSEL
-713 WKQLEALIA
+713 WSELDKLIP
-722 ESDSGTKSG
+722 ESSGPSKKSRPTT
-731 YRGSSSRSS
+731 YRPS

-849 KIDSINAVIDYAQE
+849 EIDSINAVIDYAQE

-890 DAQLEDLDKT
+890 DAQIEDLDKT

-958 EKEKDAI
+958 EEEKSAI
-965 EEARKNELEY
+965 EEARKNEIEY
-975 SKNQQKALDDEIKRW
+975 SKNQQKALEDEIKRW
-990 QDYKKGWASL
+990 QDYKNGWASL

-1024 NWDQRL
+1024 SWDQRL

-1051 DEQTKL
+1051 DEQAKL
-1057 QEQATRLQ
+1057 QDQATRLQ

-1093 RQAYES
+1093 RQAYEA

-1108 KRIDDVNKGD
+1108 QRIDDVNKGD

-1155 RQRKADYQGVVL
+1155 RQRKADYKGVVL

-1195 IPGYRSSKQSSGGS
+1195 IPGYRSSKPSSGSSGG
-1209 SSSEGYT
+1209 YV
-1216 PPSRDEPG
+1216 PPTRDEPG
-1224 QLYASGT
+1224 QLYATGT

-1307 KDFVKN
+1307 KDFVTN

>member
-23 KVANMYMNVADES
+23 QVANMYINVADEA
-36 ISAGESA
+36 ISASDSA
-43 SFIISQM
+43 SLIISQM
-50 KAFNIEA
+50 KAFGIEA
-57 QNAMQIID
+57 NNAMRIID
-65 AVNEVS
+65 AINEVS

-82 SALTKTS
+82 AALTKTS

-104 LVTAGTEILTGQA
+104 LVTAGAEILTGQA

-136 EAGSIEYKVKG
+136 EAGSIEYKVGG
-147 ATKQLALFDEATND
+147 ATKSLKLFDASGKNL
-161 MKSTFQILSDL
+161 KSTFQILGDL
-172 KDDWDNMSNSEQ
+172 KDDWDNMSNAEQ

-204 DNFTTAVD
+204 DNF
-212 ATDTA
+212 DTA
-217 LGAAG
+217 TKAAETALNSAG
-222 SAAQENEAYMESL
+222 SAAQENETYMESL
-235 EAKVNTLKATFEDFS
+235 DFKVNTLKTTFEDFS

-268 LLKFANSDAGVAI
+268 LLKFANSDAGVAMAKI
-281 TQVALLTAG
+281 VLLTTSII
-290 VVGVVGVIGKVV
+290 GVVGVIGKIV
-302 GAIGSVVAAYKASSA
+302 GAIGGVLEAFKALKA
-317 VMGASRF
+317 V
-324 IALLTSGKLAL
+324 TSGTKLLELVTSGQFAA
-335 ILGAVGL
+335 ILLAVGAAIAVVTGAVVGL
-342 AIAGVAGAI
+342 
-351 AYFKGKEAKSKKT
+351 KSVIDKNNKSLS
-364 AQEWNAELEE
+364 EWQDELKD
-374 TQTKL
+374 TQTKW
-379 QANEKRLA
+379 QENDDRIKA
-387 EINQMPWQERTSEI
+387 INALPWQERTPEI
-401 LAEKEALE
+401 LDEKAALE
-409 AENEELKKNTKEL
+409 KENEELKKSIGLFKERAIEAAKNTVLGEYGIGTYTPGLKYGKIDYDNMVENTRSGIVGVKEL
-422 DDNAKAAAKRT
+422 TADLAAYSDQLIA
-433 ALEGFE
+433 
-439 IEYTQIDP
+439 
-447 YTGKKLEYTNVLQ
+447 TGK
-460 GTDAIKY
+460 
-467 LTKSLDEYSK
+467 
-477 ILEET
+477 
-482 GRIEDDQRKEF
+482 IEDDQRKQF

-500 IKKRDSIQLLIDSG
+500 IKKRDSIQLLIDAG
-514 ADLDE
+514 YDLDE
-519 MFGKDVAD
+519 VFGKDVAD
-527 VLRQFMKDVES
+527 VLRQFMKGVE
-538 AVDTC
+538 AAIDTC

-559 NTDAEKA
+559 NTDAENA

-571 SAGVEVSKTGSEEA
+571 SASTEASKTGVDAA
-585 YNQAKALLEEATAVD
+585 YDKAKALLEEARQID
-600 TNTAA
+600 QNTDKFH
-605 YRDLV
+605 DLV

-615 FNKTTLDVGA
+615 FNQTVLDVTS

-630 QAYAIASGA
+630 KAYAIASGA
-639 TKQAVDDLVASTS
+639 AAEEVNKLTTATMTVPKP
-652 QGITKYKDEF
+652 KD
-662 GVSYDIVDGAISAT
+662 
-676 PKQIKKYADEFGISY
+676 IKKYAEEFGFTY
-691 DEAAQRLNKQV
+691 EEAETRLKRAYQNQSH
-702 VQKTSNNLTDL
+702 TSLSEL
-713 WKQLEALIA
+713 WRELEKLIP
-722 ESDSGTKSG
+722 ESSGSSTKS
-731 YRGSSSRSS
+731 RPATSRAS

-849 KIDSINAVIDYAQE
+849 EIDSINAVIDYAQE

-890 DAQLEDLDKT
+890 DAQLKDLDKT

-958 EKEKDAI
+958 EEEKAAI

-975 SKNQQKALDDEIKRW
+975 SKNQQKALEDEIKRW

-1024 NWDQRL
+1024 SWDQRL

-1093 RQAYES
+1093 RQAYEA

-1155 RQRKADYQGVVL
+1155 RQRKADYKGVVL

-1195 IPGYRSSKQSSGGS
+1195 IPGYRSSKPSSGS
-1209 SSSEGYT
+1209 SNSSGGYT
-1216 PPSRDEPG
+1216 PPTRDEPG
-1224 QLYASGT
+1224 QLYAAGT

-1273 PTSAFGKL
+1273 PTSVFGKL

-1307 KDFVKN
+1307 KDFVTN